1 MITNKNIY
9 SIRKHKLGVASF
21 LLGTLFVVGHAN
33 NAEASEVSA
42 TTQEH
47 NVETEQTKTEGELTT
62 EVAQQAVSESAPIA
76 ENMQKT
82 TSVASENAKE
92 VTASD
97 STQEVTKTEAK
108 DTATMKDSEIAQPV
122 SEVNKPVTQ
131 TAPVQAPTTATEH
144 KSPRQAQELTAPMD
158 TKVINVENGTD
169 VTSKVKV
176 ETSSITGHQNND
188 KTYRQSNTVNPH
200 KAERVTLNY
209 DWSFENGI
217 KAGDYFDF
225 QLSDNVDTNGIS
237 TVKKV
242 PNIVDT
248 QNNDTVIAYGE
259 VKDKNRIR
267 YRFTD
272 YVSDK
277 ENVVGK
283 LSLNLFINPAKV
295 QNRGNIN
302 VSSTLG
308 SIKTEETFNIEY
320 IDGVKNNEGVTLNG
334 RLDDL
339 SKADQ
344 SFTHYTTFK
353 PSQNELTN
361 VSLKGTVTTGAIEN
375 GIAGEVKIYEFI
387 GSGELPESVYA
398 NVNDTSH
405 FNDITSNLSNSI
417 KSTSTGYEITFDM
430 KNKKPYVIVY
440 KGHYNKDASD
450 FDFTTNAIGHQNL
463 NRSPYNHYWSYNHYF
478 NLTWK
483 NGVAFYSNNASGEG
497 NDKPVPPTYG
507 FSELVDTT
515 QNTAPATMTFQT
527 TGVLEEIEDSVVLNT
542 LSQSGEDR
550 GENTSPIIETTED
563 SQPVEFEEETN
574 HGIQDVTLHAD
585 AVDFEE
591 ETNHGEQDT
600 VHHSDVVE
608 YDEDTTT
615 GMLTGAISDHTTEE
629 DTMEYTTDGLL
640 IEFDDEM
647 NPNVSGQYDDITT
660 DTIEE
665 SSHIDTFTELESEF
679 GQHDGIVTFEEDTIV
694 EKPKTE
700 KGNRVPLVIDL
711 STPKH
716 NHQFN
721 IQPTDPNI
729 DTSATYRI
737 GDFVW
742 RDEDHNGVQN
752 DGEHGLEGV
761 LVTLKT
767 ADGVVLNTTTSD
779 ANGHYQ
785 FTNVQKGKYIVEFTT
800 PEGYEATSKHTTANT
815 EKDSDGLIANID
827 VTQDDMSID
836 AGFFPLE
843 NWNPQPKDETY
854 TIGDFVWRDEDHNGV
869 QNDGEHG
876 LEGVL
881 VTLKTADG
889 VVLNTTTSDANGHYQ
904 FTNVQ
909 KGKYIVEFTT
919 PEGYE
924 ATSKHTTAN
933 TEKDSDGLIA
943 NIDVTQDDMSI
954 DAGFFPLENWNPQPK
969 DETYTIGDFVWR
981 DEDHNGVQN
990 DGEHG
995 LEGVLV
1001 TLKTADGVV
1010 LNTTTSDANG
1020 HYQFTNVQKG
1030 KYIVEF
1036 TTPEGYE
1043 ATSKHTTAN
1052 TEKDSDGLIANI
1064 DVTQDD
1070 MSIDAGFFPLEN
1082 WNPQPKD
1089 ETYTIGDF
1097 VWRDE
1102 GHNGVQN
1109 DGEHGLEGVLVTLK
1123 TADGVVLNTTTSD
1136 ANGHYQF
1143 TNVQKGKY
1151 IVEFTT
1157 PEGYEPTS
1165 KHTTANTEKDSDGLI
1180 ANIDVTQ
1187 DDMSIDA
1194 GFFPLENW
1202 NPQPEPKNPDDK
1214 EKPAPEQP
1222 DVPQPEPKNPDDKEK
1237 PAPEQPD
1244 VPQPEPKNPDDRE
1257 KPAPEQPDVP
1267 QPEPKN
1273 PDDKEKPAPEQPD
1286 APQPKPMLPG
1296 EKVKPKPTHPGEA
1309 MQTTPQDKSTS
1320 QTDEALPQTGES
1332 SSQSSALIFGGLLS
1346 LLGLGLLRRSSKQNR
1361 SSMK

>member
-33 NAEASEVSA
+33 NAEASEVST
-42 TTQEH
+42 TTQEQ
-47 NVETEQTKTEGELTT
+47 NAEKEQAKTERELTT
-62 EVAQQAVSESAPIA
+62 EAAQQAVSESASIA
-76 ENMQKT
+76 ENMQET
-82 TSVASENAKE
+82 TSVASENAKA

-131 TAPVQAPTTATEH
+131 TAPVQTPTTATEH
-144 KSPRQAQELTAPMD
+144 KSPRQVQEVTSPVD

-209 DWSFENGI
+209 EWSFENGI

-237 TVKKV
+237 TIKKV
-242 PNIVDT
+242 PHIMDS
-248 QNNDTVIAYGE
+248 QNSEQIIAYGE
-259 VKDKNRIR
+259 INENNRVR
-267 YRFTD
+267 YRFMD
-272 YVSDK
+272 YVNQK
-277 ENVVGK
+277 ENLKGK
-283 LSLNLFINPAKV
+283 LSLNLFIKPDKV
-295 QNRGNIN
+295 QDEGKIT
-302 VSSTLG
+302 VTSQLG
-308 SIKTEETFNIEY
+308 KEMTSQEFDIKY
-320 IDGVKNNEGVTLNG
+320 IDGVKSPSGITLNG
-334 RLDDL
+334 RLDEL

-344 SFTHYTTFK
+344 SFTHYAIFK
-353 PSQNELTN
+353 PKHNNLTN
-361 VSLKGTVTTGAIEN
+361 VTLRGTVSNNAQQNEKN
-375 GIAGEVKIYEFI
+375 GQVNVYEYI
-387 GSGELPESVYA
+387 GQGELPQSAYA
-398 NVNDTSH
+398 NVNDTKQ
-405 FNDITSNLSNSI
+405 FNDITKSMKSI
-417 KSTSTGYEITFDM
+417 KNNSNGYEITFDM
-430 KNKKPYVIVY
+430 NKDNHPYIIVY
-440 KGHYNKDASD
+440 QGHFNNNAKD
-450 FDFTTNAIGHQNL
+450 FDFSTNATGYQNL
-463 NRSPYNHYWSYNHYF
+463 NQSEYSYYWPYNYSF
-478 NLTWK
+478 NLTWD

-507 FSELVDTT
+507 YSPTVNTIQDTH
-515 QNTAPATMTFQT
+515 ADYPVMTFQQPGT
-527 TGVLEEIEDSVVLNT
+527 LEETEDSMPITT
-542 LSQSGEDR
+542 LTESGEDR

-629 DTMEYTTDGLL
+629 GTMEYTTDGLL

-737 GDFVW
+737 GNFVW

-843 NWNPQPKDETY
+843 NWNAQPKDETY

-954 DAGFFPLENWNPQPK
+954 DAGFFPLENWN
-969 DETYTIGDFVWR
+969 
-981 DEDHNGVQN
+981 
-990 DGEHG
+990 
-995 LEGVLV
+995 
-1001 TLKTADGVV
+1001 A
-1010 LNTTTSDANG
+1010 
-1020 HYQFTNVQKG
+1020 
-1030 KYIVEF
+1030 
-1036 TTPEGYE
+1036 
-1043 ATSKHTTAN
+1043 
-1052 TEKDSDGLIANI
+1052 
-1064 DVTQDD
+1064 
-1070 MSIDAGFFPLEN
+1070 
-1082 WNPQPKD
+1082 
-1089 ETYTIGDF
+1089 
-1097 VWRDE
+1097 
-1102 GHNGVQN
+1102 
-1109 DGEHGLEGVLVTLK
+1109 
-1123 TADGVVLNTTTSD
+1123 
-1136 ANGHYQF
+1136 
-1143 TNVQKGKY
+1143 
-1151 IVEFTT
+1151 
-1157 PEGYEPTS
+1157 
-1165 KHTTANTEKDSDGLI
+1165 
-1180 ANIDVTQ
+1180 
-1187 DDMSIDA
+1187 
-1194 GFFPLENW
+1194 
-1202 NPQPEPKNPDDK
+1202 QPEPKNPDDK
-1214 EKPAPEQP
+1214 EKPGPEQP
-1222 DVPQPEPKNPDDKEK
+1222 DVPQPEPKNPDDREKPGPEQPDVPQPEPKNPDDREK

-1320 QTDEALPQTGES
+1320 QTDEALPKTGES

-1361 SSMK
+1361 SSME

>member
-131 TAPVQAPTTATEH
+131 TAAPVAEPSTANKQT
-144 KSPRQAQELTAPMD
+144 SPRQVQELTAPMD

-176 ETSSITGHQNND
+176 EKSSITGHQNKD
-188 KTYRQSNTVNPH
+188 KTYHQSNTVNPH

-237 TVKKV
+237 TIKKV
-242 PNIVDT
+242 PHIMDS
-248 QNNDTVIAYGE
+248 QNSEQIIAYGE
-259 VKDKNRIR
+259 INENNRVR
-267 YRFTD
+267 YRFMD
-272 YVSDK
+272 YVNQK
-277 ENVVGK
+277 ENLKGK
-283 LSLNLFINPAKV
+283 LSLNLFIKPDKV
-295 QNRGNIN
+295 QDEGKIT
-302 VSSTLG
+302 VTSQLG
-308 SIKTEETFNIEY
+308 KEMTSQEFDIKY
-320 IDGVKNNEGVTLNG
+320 IDGVKSPSGITLNG
-334 RLDDL
+334 RLDEL

-344 SFTHYTTFK
+344 SFTHYSIFK
-353 PSQNELTN
+353 PKHNNLTN
-361 VSLKGTVTTGAIEN
+361 VTLRGTVSNNAQQNEKN
-375 GIAGEVKIYEFI
+375 GQVNVYEYI
-387 GSGELPESVYA
+387 GQGELPQSAYA
-398 NVNDTSH
+398 NVNDTKQ
-405 FNDITSNLSNSI
+405 FNDITKSMKSI
-417 KSTSTGYEITFDM
+417 KNNSNGYEITFDM
-430 KNKKPYVIVY
+430 NKDNHPYIIVY
-440 KGHYNKDASD
+440 QGHFNNNAKD
-450 FDFTTNAIGHQNL
+450 FDFSTNATGYQNL
-463 NRSPYNHYWSYNHYF
+463 NQSEYSYYWPYNYSF
-478 NLTWK
+478 NLTWD

-507 FSELVDTT
+507 YSPTVNTIQDTH
-515 QNTAPATMTFQT
+515 ADYPVMTFQQPGT
-527 TGVLEEIEDSVVLNT
+527 LEETEDSLPITT
-542 LSQSGEDR
+542 LTESGEDR

-629 DTMEYTTDGLL
+629 GTMEYTTDGLL

-737 GDFVW
+737 GNFVW

-843 NWNPQPKDETY
+843 NWNPQPEPKNPDDRE
-854 TIGDFVWRDEDHNGV
+854 
-869 QNDGEHG
+869 
-876 LEGVL
+876 
-881 VTLKTADG
+881 KPA
-889 VVLNTTTSDANGHYQ
+889 
-904 FTNVQ
+904 
-909 KGKYIVEFTT
+909 
-919 PEGYE
+919 PEQP
-924 ATSKHTTAN
+924 
-933 TEKDSDGLIA
+933 
-943 NIDVTQDDMSI
+943 DV
-954 DAGFFPLENWNPQPK
+954 
-969 DETYTIGDFVWR
+969 
-981 DEDHNGVQN
+981 
-990 DGEHG
+990 
-995 LEGVLV
+995 
-1001 TLKTADGVV
+1001 
-1010 LNTTTSDANG
+1010 
-1020 HYQFTNVQKG
+1020 
-1030 KYIVEF
+1030 
-1036 TTPEGYE
+1036 
-1043 ATSKHTTAN
+1043 
-1052 TEKDSDGLIANI
+1052 
-1064 DVTQDD
+1064 
-1070 MSIDAGFFPLEN
+1070 
-1082 WNPQPKD
+1082 
-1089 ETYTIGDF
+1089 
-1097 VWRDE
+1097 
-1102 GHNGVQN
+1102 
-1109 DGEHGLEGVLVTLK
+1109 
-1123 TADGVVLNTTTSD
+1123 
-1136 ANGHYQF
+1136 
-1143 TNVQKGKY
+1143 
-1151 IVEFTT
+1151 
-1157 PEGYEPTS
+1157 
-1165 KHTTANTEKDSDGLI
+1165 
-1180 ANIDVTQ
+1180 
-1187 DDMSIDA
+1187 
-1194 GFFPLENW
+1194 
-1202 NPQPEPKNPDDK
+1202 PQPEPKNPDDREK
-1214 EKPAPEQP
+1214 PAPEQPDVPQPEPKNPDDREKPAPEQP
-1222 DVPQPEPKNPDDKEK
+1222 DVPQPEPKNPDDK
-1237 PAPEQPD
+1237 
-1244 VPQPEPKNPDDRE
+1244 E

-1320 QTDEALPQTGES
+1320 QTDEALPKTGES

>member
-33 NAEASEVSA
+33 NAEASEVST
-42 TTQEH
+42 TTQEQ
-47 NVETEQTKTEGELTT
+47 NAEKEQTKTEGELTT
-62 EVAQQAVSESAPIA
+62 EAAQQTAVESIPAS
-76 ENMQKT
+76 ENMQERT
-82 TSVASENAKE
+82 LVASENGKE
-92 VTASD
+92 VTTTE
-97 STQEVTKTEAK
+97 STQEVTKTETK
-108 DTATMKDSEIAQPV
+108 DTVTMKATEIVQPV
-122 SEVNKPVTQ
+122 SQIDKSVTQ
-131 TAPVQAPTTATEH
+131 TAAPVAEPSTANKQT
-144 KSPRQAQELTAPMD
+144 SPRQVQELTAPMD

-176 ETSSITGHQNND
+176 EKSSITGHQNKD
-188 KTYRQSNTVNPH
+188 KTYHQSNTVNPH

-209 DWSFENGI
+209 DWSFDKDI
-217 KAGDYFDF
+217 KNDDYFEF

-248 QNNDTVIAYGE
+248 QNNDTVIAFGE
-259 VKDKNRIR
+259 INEQNRVR

-272 YVSDK
+272 YVSKKD
-277 ENVVGK
+277 NVKGN
-283 LSLNLFINPAKV
+283 LSLNLFIDPSKV
-295 QNRGNIN
+295 LNNGNTT
-302 VSSTLG
+302 VSSILNGT
-308 SIKTEETFNIEY
+308 KTESTFNIEY
-320 IDGVKNNEGVTLNG
+320 IDGIHNAAGVTLNG
-334 RLDDL
+334 RLDEL
-339 SKADQ
+339 SKANQ
-344 SFTHYTTFK
+344 TFTHFATFK
-353 PSQNELTN
+353 PKHNKLSSVTIKGKVKNGVLQNSN
-361 VSLKGTVTTGAIEN
+361 N
-375 GIAGEVKIYEFI
+375 GEVKVYEFI
-387 GSGELPESVYA
+387 GNGELPQSVYA
-398 NVNDTSH
+398 NVNDTNQ
-405 FNDITSNLSNSI
+405 FKDITTSMNSKKSNG
-417 KSTSTGYEITFDM
+417 TGYEITFDM
-430 KNKKPYVIVY
+430 MNDKPYVILY
-440 KGHYNKDASD
+440 KGYFDSNSKD
-450 FDFTTNAIGHQNL
+450 FDFTTNATGYQNL
-463 NRSPYNHYWSYNHYF
+463 NQSSYYYWPYNHYF
-478 NLTWK
+478 NLTWD

-550 GENTSPIIETTED
+550 SENTSPIIETTED

-1043 ATSKHTTAN
+1043 
-1052 TEKDSDGLIANI
+1052 
-1064 DVTQDD
+1064 
-1070 MSIDAGFFPLEN
+1070 
-1082 WNPQPKD
+1082 
-1089 ETYTIGDF
+1089 
-1097 VWRDE
+1097 
-1102 GHNGVQN
+1102 
-1109 DGEHGLEGVLVTLK
+1109 
-1123 TADGVVLNTTTSD
+1123 
-1136 ANGHYQF
+1136 
-1143 TNVQKGKY
+1143 
-1151 IVEFTT
+1151 
-1157 PEGYEPTS
+1157 PTS

-1214 EKPAPEQP
+1214 EKPAPDQP
-1222 DVPQPEPKNPDDKEK
+1222 DVPQPEPKNPDDREK

-1286 APQPKPMLPG
+1286 VPQPKPMLPG

-1320 QTDEALPQTGES
+1320 QTDEVLPKTGES

-1346 LLGLGLLRRSSKQNR
+1346 LLGLGLLRRSSK
-1361 SSMK
+1361 

>member
-33 NAEASEVSA
+33 NAEASEMST
-42 TTQEH
+42 TTQEQ
-47 NVETEQTKTEGELTT
+47 NAEKEQTKTEGELTT
-62 EVAQQAVSESAPIA
+62 EAAQQTAVESIPAS
-76 ENMQKT
+76 ENMQERT
-82 TSVASENAKE
+82 LVASENGKE
-92 VTASD
+92 VTTTE
-97 STQEVTKTEAK
+97 STQEVTKTETK
-108 DTATMKDSEIAQPV
+108 DTVTMKATEIVQPV
-122 SEVNKPVTQ
+122 SQIDKSVTQ
-131 TAPVQAPTTATEH
+131 TAAPVAEPSTANKQT
-144 KSPRQAQELTAPMD
+144 SPRQVQELTAPMD

-176 ETSSITGHQNND
+176 EKSSITGHQNKD
-188 KTYRQSNTVNPH
+188 KTYHQSNTVNPH

-237 TVKKV
+237 TIKKV
-242 PNIVDT
+242 PHIMDS
-248 QNNDTVIAYGE
+248 QNSEQIIAYGE
-259 VKDKNRIR
+259 INENNRVR
-267 YRFTD
+267 YRFMD
-272 YVSDK
+272 YVNQK
-277 ENVVGK
+277 ENLKGK
-283 LSLNLFINPAKV
+283 LSLNLFIKPDKV
-295 QNRGNIN
+295 QDEGKIT
-302 VSSTLG
+302 VTSQLG
-308 SIKTEETFNIEY
+308 KEMTSQEFDIKY
-320 IDGVKNNEGVTLNG
+320 IDGVKSPSGITLNG
-334 RLDDL
+334 RLDEL

-344 SFTHYTTFK
+344 SFTHYAIFK
-353 PSQNELTN
+353 PKHNNLTN
-361 VSLKGTVTTGAIEN
+361 VTLRGTVSNNAQQNEKN
-375 GIAGEVKIYEFI
+375 GQVNVYEYI
-387 GSGELPESVYA
+387 GQGELPQSAYA
-398 NVNDTSH
+398 NVKDTNQ
-405 FNDITSNLSNSI
+405 FRDITNSLRP
-417 KSTSTGYEITFDM
+417 TTVNSTGYQITFDHI
-430 KNKKPYVIVY
+430 NKKPYVIVY
-440 KGHYNKDASD
+440 KGHYKNEAKDLE
-450 FDFTTNAIGHQNL
+450 FTTNATDYHSSNL
-463 NRSPYNHYWSYNHYF
+463 YSYNYWPYYGSF

-483 NGVAFYSNNASGEG
+483 NGVAFYSNKANGEG

-615 GMLTGAISDHTTEE
+615 GILTGAISDHTTEE

-737 GDFVW
+737 GNFVW

-1082 WNPQPKD
+1082 WNPQP
-1089 ETYTIGDF
+1089 
-1097 VWRDE
+1097 
-1102 GHNGVQN
+1102 
-1109 DGEHGLEGVLVTLK
+1109 
-1123 TADGVVLNTTTSD
+1123 
-1136 ANGHYQF
+1136 
-1143 TNVQKGKY
+1143 
-1151 IVEFTT
+1151 
-1157 PEGYEPTS
+1157 
-1165 KHTTANTEKDSDGLI
+1165 
-1180 ANIDVTQ
+1180 
-1187 DDMSIDA
+1187 
-1194 GFFPLENW
+1194 
-1202 NPQPEPKNPDDK
+1202 
-1214 EKPAPEQP
+1214 
-1222 DVPQPEPKNPDDKEK
+1222 EPKNPDDKEK

-1267 QPEPKN
+1267 QP
-1273 PDDKEKPAPEQPD
+1273 
-1286 APQPKPMLPG
+1286 KPMLPG

-1320 QTDEALPQTGES
+1320 QTDEALPKTGES

>member
-33 NAEASEVSA
+33 NAEASEVST
-42 TTQEH
+42 TTQEQ
-47 NVETEQTKTEGELTT
+47 NAEKEQTKTEGELTT
-62 EVAQQAVSESAPIA
+62 EAAQQTAVESIPAS
-76 ENMQKT
+76 ENMQERT
-82 TSVASENAKE
+82 LVASENGKE
-92 VTASD
+92 VTTTE
-97 STQEVTKTEAK
+97 STQEVTKTETK
-108 DTATMKDSEIAQPV
+108 DIVTMKDSEIAQPV
-122 SEVNKPVTQ
+122 SHLDKPVTQ
-131 TAPVQAPTTATEH
+131 TAPVQTPTTANKQT
-144 KSPRQAQELTAPMD
+144 SPRQAQEDTAPMGM
-158 TKVINVENGTD
+158 KEVNVENGTD

-176 ETSSITGHQNND
+176 ENSSITGHQNND
-188 KTYRQSNTVNPH
+188 RTYRQPDTVNPH

-209 DWSFENGI
+209 DWSFDKDI
-217 KAGDYFDF
+217 KNDDYFEF

-248 QNNDTVIAYGE
+248 QNNDTVIAFGE
-259 VKDKNRIR
+259 INEQNRVR

-272 YVSDK
+272 YVNQK
-277 ENVVGK
+277 ENLKGK
-283 LSLNLFINPAKV
+283 LALNLFIKPDKV
-295 QNRGNIN
+295 QTAGNIT
-302 VSSTLG
+302 VSSKLG
-308 SIKTEETFNIEY
+308 NQVTSQNFNIQY
-320 IDGVKNNEGVTLNG
+320 IDGVKNRSGVTLNG
-334 RLDDL
+334 RIDTL
-339 SKADQ
+339 SKTDQ
-344 SFTHYTTFK
+344 TFTHFATFK
-353 PSQNELTN
+353 PNNNALTSVTITGKVKNGALQNG
-361 VSLKGTVTTGAIEN
+361 K
-375 GIAGEVKIYEFI
+375 AGEVKVYEFI
-387 GSGELPESVYA
+387 GSGELPQSVYA
-398 NVNDTSH
+398 NVNDTKQ
-405 FNDITSNLSNSI
+405 FNDITNSMKSI
-417 KSTSTGYEITFDM
+417 KNNSNGYEITFDM
-430 KNKKPYVIVY
+430 NKDNHPYIIVY
-440 KGHYNKDASD
+440 QGHFNNNAKD
-450 FDFTTNAIGHQNL
+450 FDFSTNATGYQNL
-463 NRSPYNHYWSYNHYF
+463 NQSEYSYYWPYNYSF
-478 NLTWK
+478 NLTWD

-507 FSELVDTT
+507 YSPTVNTIQDTH
-515 QNTAPATMTFQT
+515 ADYPVMTFQQPGT
-527 TGVLEEIEDSVVLNT
+527 LEETEDSMPITT
-542 LSQSGEDR
+542 LTESGEDR
-550 GENTSPIIETTED
+550 SENTSPIIETTED

-591 ETNHGEQDT
+591 ETNHGDQDT

-615 GMLTGAISDHTTEE
+615 GMLTGAISNHTTEE

-640 IEFDDEM
+640 IEFYDEM

-843 NWNPQPKDETY
+843 NWNPQP
-854 TIGDFVWRDEDHNGV
+854 
-869 QNDGEHG
+869 
-876 LEGVL
+876 
-881 VTLKTADG
+881 
-889 VVLNTTTSDANGHYQ
+889 
-904 FTNVQ
+904 
-909 KGKYIVEFTT
+909 
-919 PEGYE
+919 
-924 ATSKHTTAN
+924 
-933 TEKDSDGLIA
+933 
-943 NIDVTQDDMSI
+943 
-954 DAGFFPLENWNPQPK
+954 
-969 DETYTIGDFVWR
+969 
-981 DEDHNGVQN
+981 
-990 DGEHG
+990 
-995 LEGVLV
+995 
-1001 TLKTADGVV
+1001 
-1010 LNTTTSDANG
+1010 
-1020 HYQFTNVQKG
+1020 
-1030 KYIVEF
+1030 
-1036 TTPEGYE
+1036 
-1043 ATSKHTTAN
+1043 
-1052 TEKDSDGLIANI
+1052 
-1064 DVTQDD
+1064 
-1070 MSIDAGFFPLEN
+1070 
-1082 WNPQPKD
+1082 
-1089 ETYTIGDF
+1089 
-1097 VWRDE
+1097 
-1102 GHNGVQN
+1102 
-1109 DGEHGLEGVLVTLK
+1109 
-1123 TADGVVLNTTTSD
+1123 
-1136 ANGHYQF
+1136 
-1143 TNVQKGKY
+1143 
-1151 IVEFTT
+1151 
-1157 PEGYEPTS
+1157 
-1165 KHTTANTEKDSDGLI
+1165 
-1180 ANIDVTQ
+1180 
-1187 DDMSIDA
+1187 
-1194 GFFPLENW
+1194 
-1202 NPQPEPKNPDDK
+1202 
-1214 EKPAPEQP
+1214 
-1222 DVPQPEPKNPDDKEK
+1222 EPKNPDDKEK

-1273 PDDKEKPAPEQPD
+1273 PDDREKPAPEQPD
-1286 APQPKPMLPG
+1286 VPQPEPKNPDDREKPAPEQPDVPQPKPMLPG

>member
-33 NAEASEVSA
+33 NAEASEVST
-42 TTQEH
+42 TTQEQ
-47 NVETEQTKTEGELTT
+47 NAEKEQAKTEGELTT
-62 EVAQQAVSESAPIA
+62 EAAQQTAVESIPAS
-76 ENMQKT
+76 ENMQERT
-82 TSVASENAKE
+82 LVASENGKE
-92 VTASD
+92 VTTTE
-97 STQEVTKTEAK
+97 STQEVTKTETK
-108 DTATMKDSEIAQPV
+108 DTVTMKATEIVQPV
-122 SEVNKPVTQ
+122 SQIDKSVTQ
-131 TAPVQAPTTATEH
+131 TAAPVAEPSTANKQT
-144 KSPRQAQELTAPMD
+144 SPRQVQELTAPMD

-176 ETSSITGHQNND
+176 EKSSITGHQNKD
-188 KTYRQSNTVNPH
+188 KTYHQSNTVNPH

-209 DWSFENGI
+209 EWTFDKDI
-217 KAGDYFDF
+217 KNDDYFEF

-248 QNNDTVIAYGE
+248 QNNDTVIAFGE
-259 VKDKNRIR
+259 INEQNRVR

-272 YVSDK
+272 YVSKKD
-277 ENVVGK
+277 NVKGN
-283 LSLNLFINPAKV
+283 LSLNLFIDPSKV
-295 QNRGNIN
+295 LNNGNTT
-302 VSSTLG
+302 VSSILNGT
-308 SIKTEETFNIEY
+308 KTESTFNIEY
-320 IDGVKNNEGVTLNG
+320 IDGIHNAAGVTLNG
-334 RLDDL
+334 RLDEL
-339 SKADQ
+339 SKANQ
-344 SFTHYTTFK
+344 TFTHFATFK
-353 PSQNELTN
+353 PKHNKLSSVTIKGKVKNGVLQNSN
-361 VSLKGTVTTGAIEN
+361 N
-375 GIAGEVKIYEFI
+375 GEVKVYEFI
-387 GSGELPESVYA
+387 GNGELPQSVYA
-398 NVNDTSH
+398 NVNDTNQ
-405 FNDITSNLSNSI
+405 FKDITTSMNSKKSNG
-417 KSTSTGYEITFDM
+417 TGYEITFDTM
-430 KNKKPYVIVY
+430 NDKPYVILY
-440 KGHYNKDASD
+440 KGYFDSNSKD
-450 FDFTTNAIGHQNL
+450 FDFTTNATGYQNL
-463 NRSPYNHYWSYNHYF
+463 NQSSYYYWPYNHYF
-478 NLTWK
+478 NLTWD

-550 GENTSPIIETTED
+550 SENTSPIIETTED

-615 GMLTGAISDHTTEE
+615 GMLTGAISDHTIEE

-721 IQPTDPNI
+721 IQPTDPNN

-752 DGEHGLEGV
+752 DGEHGLESV

-767 ADGVVLNTTTSD
+767 ADGVILNTTTSD

-954 DAGFFPLENWNPQPK
+954 DAGFFPLENWNPQP
-969 DETYTIGDFVWR
+969 
-981 DEDHNGVQN
+981 
-990 DGEHG
+990 
-995 LEGVLV
+995 
-1001 TLKTADGVV
+1001 
-1010 LNTTTSDANG
+1010 
-1020 HYQFTNVQKG
+1020 
-1030 KYIVEF
+1030 
-1036 TTPEGYE
+1036 
-1043 ATSKHTTAN
+1043 
-1052 TEKDSDGLIANI
+1052 
-1064 DVTQDD
+1064 
-1070 MSIDAGFFPLEN
+1070 
-1082 WNPQPKD
+1082 
-1089 ETYTIGDF
+1089 
-1097 VWRDE
+1097 
-1102 GHNGVQN
+1102 
-1109 DGEHGLEGVLVTLK
+1109 
-1123 TADGVVLNTTTSD
+1123 
-1136 ANGHYQF
+1136 
-1143 TNVQKGKY
+1143 
-1151 IVEFTT
+1151 
-1157 PEGYEPTS
+1157 
-1165 KHTTANTEKDSDGLI
+1165 
-1180 ANIDVTQ
+1180 
-1187 DDMSIDA
+1187 
-1194 GFFPLENW
+1194 
-1202 NPQPEPKNPDDK
+1202 
-1214 EKPAPEQP
+1214 
-1222 DVPQPEPKNPDDKEK
+1222 EPKNPDDKEK

-1286 APQPKPMLPG
+1286 VPQPEPKNPDDKEKPAPEQPDVPQPKPMLPG

-1320 QTDEALPQTGES
+1320 QTDEVLPKTGES

>member
-33 NAEASEVSA
+33 NAEASEVST
-42 TTQEH
+42 TTQEQ
-47 NVETEQTKTEGELTT
+47 NAEKEQAKIEGELTT
-62 EVAQQAVSESAPIA
+62 EAAQQTAVESIPAS
-76 ENMQKT
+76 ENMQERT
-82 TSVASENAKE
+82 LVASENGKE
-92 VTASD
+92 VTTTE
-97 STQEVTKTEAK
+97 STQEVTKTETK
-108 DTATMKDSEIAQPV
+108 DTVTMKATEIVQPV
-122 SEVNKPVTQ
+122 SQIDKSVTQ
-131 TAPVQAPTTATEH
+131 TAAPVAEPSTANKQT
-144 KSPRQAQELTAPMD
+144 SPRQVQELTAPMD

-176 ETSSITGHQNND
+176 EKSSITGHQNKD
-188 KTYRQSNTVNPH
+188 KTYHQSNTVNPH

-209 DWSFENGI
+209 EWTFDKDI
-217 KAGDYFDF
+217 KNDDYFEF

-248 QNNDTVIAYGE
+248 QNNDTVIAFGE
-259 VKDKNRIR
+259 INEQNRVR

-272 YVSDK
+272 YVSKKD
-277 ENVVGK
+277 NVKSK
-283 LSLNLFINPAKV
+283 LALNLFIKPDKV
-295 QNRGNIN
+295 QTAGNIT
-302 VSSTLG
+302 VSSKLG
-308 SIKTEETFNIEY
+308 NQVTSQNFNIQY
-320 IDGVKNNEGVTLNG
+320 IDGVKNRAGVTLNG
-334 RLDDL
+334 RIDTL
-339 SKADQ
+339 SKTDQ
-344 SFTHYTTFK
+344 TFTHFATFK
-353 PSQNELTN
+353 PNNNALTSVTITGKVKNGALQNG
-361 VSLKGTVTTGAIEN
+361 K
-375 GIAGEVKIYEFI
+375 AGEVKVYEFI
-387 GSGELPESVYA
+387 GSGELPQSVYA
-398 NVNDTSH
+398 NVNDTKQ
-405 FNDITSNLSNSI
+405 FNDITKSMKSI
-417 KSTSTGYEITFDM
+417 KNNSNGYEITFDM
-430 KNKKPYVIVY
+430 NKDNHPYIIVY
-440 KGHYNKDASD
+440 QGHFNNNAKD
-450 FDFTTNAIGHQNL
+450 FDFSTNATGYQNL
-463 NRSPYNHYWSYNHYF
+463 NQSEYSYYWPYNYSF
-478 NLTWK
+478 NLTWD

-507 FSELVDTT
+507 YSPTVNTIQDTH
-515 QNTAPATMTFQT
+515 ADYPVMTFQQPGT
-527 TGVLEEIEDSVVLNT
+527 LEETEDSMPITT
-542 LSQSGEDR
+542 LTESGEDR
-550 GENTSPIIETTED
+550 SENTSPIIETTED

-629 DTMEYTTDGLL
+629 DTMEYKTDGLL

-843 NWNPQPKDETY
+843 NWNAQPKDETY

-1001 TLKTADGVV
+1001 TLKTADGIV

-1082 WNPQPKD
+1082 WNPQPEPKNPD
-1089 ETYTIGDF
+1089 DRE
-1097 VWRDE
+1097 
-1102 GHNGVQN
+1102 
-1109 DGEHGLEGVLVTLK
+1109 K
-1123 TADGVVLNTTTSD
+1123 PA
-1136 ANGHYQF
+1136 
-1143 TNVQKGKY
+1143 
-1151 IVEFTT
+1151 
-1157 PEGYEPTS
+1157 PEQP
-1165 KHTTANTEKDSDGLI
+1165 
-1180 ANIDVTQ
+1180 DV
-1187 DDMSIDA
+1187 
-1194 GFFPLENW
+1194 
-1202 NPQPEPKNPDDK
+1202 PQPEPKNPDDK

-1244 VPQPEPKNPDDRE
+1244 VPQPEPKNPDDKE
-1257 KPAPEQPDVP
+1257 KPAPEQPDV
-1267 QPEPKN
+1267 
-1273 PDDKEKPAPEQPD
+1273 
-1286 APQPKPMLPG
+1286 PQPKPMLPG

-1320 QTDEALPQTGES
+1320 QTDEALPKTGES

-1361 SSMK
+1361 SSIK

>member
-42 TTQEH
+42 TTQEQ
-47 NVETEQTKTEGELTT
+47 NVETEQAKTERELTT

-76 ENMQKT
+76 ETMQET
-82 TSVASENAKE
+82 TSVASENAKA

-131 TAPVQAPTTATEH
+131 TAPVQTPTTATEH
-144 KSPRQAQELTAPMD
+144 KSPRQVQEVTAPMD

-176 ETSSITGHQNND
+176 EKSSITGHQNKD
-188 KTYRQSNTVNPH
+188 KTYHQSNTVNPH

-209 DWSFENGI
+209 EWTFDKDI
-217 KAGDYFDF
+217 KNDDYFEF

-248 QNNDTVIAYGE
+248 QNNDTVIAFGE
-259 VKDKNRIR
+259 INEQNRVR

-272 YVSDK
+272 YVSKKD
-277 ENVVGK
+277 NVKGN
-283 LSLNLFINPAKV
+283 LSLNLFIDPSKV
-295 QNRGNIN
+295 LNNGNTT
-302 VSSTLG
+302 VSSILNGT
-308 SIKTEETFNIEY
+308 KTESTFNIEY
-320 IDGVKNNEGVTLNG
+320 IDGIHNAAGVTLNG
-334 RLDDL
+334 RLDEL
-339 SKADQ
+339 SKANQ
-344 SFTHYTTFK
+344 TFTHFATFK
-353 PSQNELTN
+353 PKHNKLSSVTIKGKVKNGVLQNSN
-361 VSLKGTVTTGAIEN
+361 N
-375 GIAGEVKIYEFI
+375 GEVKVYEFI
-387 GSGELPESVYA
+387 GNGELPQSVYA
-398 NVNDTSH
+398 NVNDTNQ
-405 FNDITSNLSNSI
+405 FKDITTSMNSKKSNG
-417 KSTSTGYEITFDM
+417 TGYEITFDTM
-430 KNKKPYVIVY
+430 NDKPYVILY
-440 KGHYNKDASD
+440 KGYFDSNSKD

-550 GENTSPIIETTED
+550 GENTSQIIETTED

-843 NWNPQPKDETY
+843 NWN
-854 TIGDFVWRDEDHNGV
+854 
-869 QNDGEHG
+869 
-876 LEGVL
+876 
-881 VTLKTADG
+881 
-889 VVLNTTTSDANGHYQ
+889 
-904 FTNVQ
+904 
-909 KGKYIVEFTT
+909 
-919 PEGYE
+919 
-924 ATSKHTTAN
+924 
-933 TEKDSDGLIA
+933 
-943 NIDVTQDDMSI
+943 
-954 DAGFFPLENWNPQPK
+954 
-969 DETYTIGDFVWR
+969 
-981 DEDHNGVQN
+981 
-990 DGEHG
+990 
-995 LEGVLV
+995 
-1001 TLKTADGVV
+1001 
-1010 LNTTTSDANG
+1010 
-1020 HYQFTNVQKG
+1020 
-1030 KYIVEF
+1030 
-1036 TTPEGYE
+1036 
-1043 ATSKHTTAN
+1043 
-1052 TEKDSDGLIANI
+1052 
-1064 DVTQDD
+1064 
-1070 MSIDAGFFPLEN
+1070 
-1082 WNPQPKD
+1082 
-1089 ETYTIGDF
+1089 
-1097 VWRDE
+1097 
-1102 GHNGVQN
+1102 
-1109 DGEHGLEGVLVTLK
+1109 
-1123 TADGVVLNTTTSD
+1123 
-1136 ANGHYQF
+1136 
-1143 TNVQKGKY
+1143 
-1151 IVEFTT
+1151 
-1157 PEGYEPTS
+1157 
-1165 KHTTANTEKDSDGLI
+1165 
-1180 ANIDVTQ
+1180 
-1187 DDMSIDA
+1187 
-1194 GFFPLENW
+1194 
-1202 NPQPEPKNPDDK
+1202 
-1214 EKPAPEQP
+1214 
-1222 DVPQPEPKNPDDKEK
+1222 
-1237 PAPEQPD
+1237 
-1244 VPQPEPKNPDDRE
+1244 
-1257 KPAPEQPDVP
+1257 
-1267 QPEPKN
+1267 
-1273 PDDKEKPAPEQPD
+1273 
-1286 APQPKPMLPG
+1286 
-1296 EKVKPKPTHPGEA
+1296 
-1309 MQTTPQDKSTS
+1309 
-1320 QTDEALPQTGES
+1320 
-1332 SSQSSALIFGGLLS
+1332 
-1346 LLGLGLLRRSSKQNR
+1346 
-1361 SSMK
+1361 

>member
-33 NAEASEVSA
+33 NAEASEVST
-42 TTQEH
+42 TTQEQ
-47 NVETEQTKTEGELTT
+47 NAEKEQTKTEGELTT
-62 EVAQQAVSESAPIA
+62 EAAQQTAVESIPAS
-76 ENMQKT
+76 ENMQERT
-82 TSVASENAKE
+82 LVASENGKE
-92 VTASD
+92 VTTTE
-97 STQEVTKTEAK
+97 STQEVTKTETK
-108 DTATMKDSEIAQPV
+108 DIVTMKATEIVQPV

-131 TAPVQAPTTATEH
+131 TAPVQTPTTATEH
-144 KSPRQAQELTAPMD
+144 KSPRQVQEVTAPMD

-176 ETSSITGHQNND
+176 EKSSITGHQNKD
-188 KTYRQSNTVNPH
+188 KTYHQSNTVNPH

-209 DWSFENGI
+209 EWTFDKDI
-217 KAGDYFDF
+217 KNDDYFEF

-248 QNNDTVIAYGE
+248 QNNDTVIAFGE
-259 VKDKNRIR
+259 INEQNRVR

-272 YVSDK
+272 YVSKKD
-277 ENVVGK
+277 NVKGN
-283 LSLNLFINPAKV
+283 LSLNLFIDPSKV
-295 QNRGNIN
+295 LNNGNTT
-302 VSSTLG
+302 VSSILNGT
-308 SIKTEETFNIEY
+308 KTESTFNIEY
-320 IDGVKNNEGVTLNG
+320 IDGIHNAAGVTLNG
-334 RLDDL
+334 RLDEL
-339 SKADQ
+339 SKANQ
-344 SFTHYTTFK
+344 TFTHFATFK
-353 PSQNELTN
+353 PKHNKLSSVTIKGKVKNGVLQNSN
-361 VSLKGTVTTGAIEN
+361 N
-375 GIAGEVKIYEFI
+375 GEVKVYEFI
-387 GSGELPESVYA
+387 GNGELPQSVYA
-398 NVNDTSH
+398 NVNDTNQ
-405 FNDITSNLSNSI
+405 FKDITTSMNSKKSNG
-417 KSTSTGYEITFDM
+417 TGYEITFDM
-430 KNKKPYVIVY
+430 MNDKPYVILY
-440 KGHYNKDASD
+440 KGYFDSNSKD
-450 FDFTTNAIGHQNL
+450 FDFTTNATGYQIL
-463 NRSPYNHYWSYNHYF
+463 NQSSYYYWPYNHYF
-478 NLTWK
+478 NLTWD

-497 NDKPVPPTYG
+497 NDKPVPSTYG

-550 GENTSPIIETTED
+550 SENTSPIIETTED

-615 GMLTGAISDHTTEE
+615 GMLTGAISDHTTKE
-629 DTMEYTTDGLL
+629 DTMEYTTDSLL

-737 GDFVW
+737 GNFVW

-954 DAGFFPLENWNPQPK
+954 DAGFFPLENWNAQPK

-1082 WNPQPKD
+1082 WNPQP
-1089 ETYTIGDF
+1089 
-1097 VWRDE
+1097 
-1102 GHNGVQN
+1102 
-1109 DGEHGLEGVLVTLK
+1109 
-1123 TADGVVLNTTTSD
+1123 
-1136 ANGHYQF
+1136 
-1143 TNVQKGKY
+1143 
-1151 IVEFTT
+1151 
-1157 PEGYEPTS
+1157 
-1165 KHTTANTEKDSDGLI
+1165 
-1180 ANIDVTQ
+1180 
-1187 DDMSIDA
+1187 
-1194 GFFPLENW
+1194 
-1202 NPQPEPKNPDDK
+1202 EPKNPDDK

-1222 DVPQPEPKNPDDKEK
+1222 DVPQPEPKNPDDREKPGPEQPDVPQPEPKNPDDREK

-1286 APQPKPMLPG
+1286 VPQPEPKNPDDKEKPAPEQPDVPQPKPMLPG

-1309 MQTTPQDKSTS
+1309 IQTTPQDKSTS

>member
-33 NAEASEVSA
+33 NAEASEVST
-42 TTQEH
+42 TTQEQ
-47 NVETEQTKTEGELTT
+47 NAEKEQTKTEGELTT
-62 EVAQQAVSESAPIA
+62 EVAQQAVSESAPTA
-76 ENMQKT
+76 ENMQET

-131 TAPVQAPTTATEH
+131 TAPVQTPTTATEH
-144 KSPRQAQELTAPMD
+144 KSPRQVQEVTSPED

-248 QNNDTVIAYGE
+248 QNNDTVIAFGE
-259 VKDKNRIR
+259 INEQNRVR

-272 YVSDK
+272 YVNQK
-277 ENVVGK
+277 ENLKGK
-283 LSLNLFINPAKV
+283 LALNLFIKPDKV
-295 QNRGNIN
+295 QTAGNIT
-302 VSSTLG
+302 VSSKLG
-308 SIKTEETFNIEY
+308 NQVTSQNFNIQY
-320 IDGVKNNEGVTLNG
+320 IDGVKNRAGVTLNG
-334 RLDDL
+334 RIDTL
-339 SKADQ
+339 SKTDQ
-344 SFTHYTTFK
+344 TFTHFATFK
-353 PSQNELTN
+353 PNNNALTSVTITGKVKNGALQNG
-361 VSLKGTVTTGAIEN
+361 K
-375 GIAGEVKIYEFI
+375 AGEVKVYEFI
-387 GSGELPESVYA
+387 GSGELPQSVYA
-398 NVNDTSH
+398 NVNDTKQ
-405 FNDITSNLSNSI
+405 FNDITNSMKSI
-417 KSTSTGYEITFDM
+417 KNYSNGYEITFDM
-430 KNKKPYVIVY
+430 NKDNHPYIIVY
-440 KGHYNKDASD
+440 QGHFNNNAKD
-450 FDFTTNAIGHQNL
+450 FDFSTNATGYQNL
-463 NRSPYNHYWSYNHYF
+463 NQSEYSYYWPYNYSF
-478 NLTWK
+478 NLTWD

-507 FSELVDTT
+507 YSPTVNTIQDTH
-515 QNTAPATMTFQT
+515 ADYPVMTFQQPGT
-527 TGVLEEIEDSVVLNT
+527 LEETEDSMPITT
-542 LSQSGEDR
+542 LTESGEDR
-550 GENTSPIIETTED
+550 SENTSPIIETTED

-615 GMLTGAISDHTTEE
+615 GMLTGAISDHTTKE
-629 DTMEYTTDGLL
+629 DTMEYTTDSLL

-737 GDFVW
+737 GNFVW

-785 FTNVQKGKYIVEFTT
+785 FTNVKKGKYIVEFTT

-827 VTQDDMSID
+827 VTQNDMSID

-1082 WNPQPKD
+1082 WNPQP
-1089 ETYTIGDF
+1089 
-1097 VWRDE
+1097 
-1102 GHNGVQN
+1102 
-1109 DGEHGLEGVLVTLK
+1109 
-1123 TADGVVLNTTTSD
+1123 
-1136 ANGHYQF
+1136 
-1143 TNVQKGKY
+1143 
-1151 IVEFTT
+1151 
-1157 PEGYEPTS
+1157 
-1165 KHTTANTEKDSDGLI
+1165 
-1180 ANIDVTQ
+1180 
-1187 DDMSIDA
+1187 
-1194 GFFPLENW
+1194 
-1202 NPQPEPKNPDDK
+1202 EPKNPDDK

-1244 VPQPEPKNPDDRE
+1244 VPQPEPKNPDDKE
-1257 KPAPEQPDVP
+1257 KPAPEQPDV
-1267 QPEPKN
+1267 
-1273 PDDKEKPAPEQPD
+1273 
-1286 APQPKPMLPG
+1286 PQPKPMLPG

-1320 QTDEALPQTGES
+1320 QTDEALPKTGES

>member
-131 TAPVQAPTTATEH
+131 TAAPVAEPSTANKQT
-144 KSPRQAQELTAPMD
+144 SPRQVQELTAPMD

-176 ETSSITGHQNND
+176 EKSSITGHQNKD
-188 KTYRQSNTVNPH
+188 KTYHQSNTVNPH

-237 TVKKV
+237 TIKKV
-242 PNIVDT
+242 PHIMDS
-248 QNNDTVIAYGE
+248 QNSEQIIAYGE
-259 VKDKNRIR
+259 INENNRVR
-267 YRFTD
+267 YRFMD
-272 YVSDK
+272 YVNQK
-277 ENVVGK
+277 ENLKGK
-283 LSLNLFINPAKV
+283 LSLNLFIKPDKV
-295 QNRGNIN
+295 QDEGKIT
-302 VSSTLG
+302 VTSQLG
-308 SIKTEETFNIEY
+308 KEMTSQEFDIKY
-320 IDGVKNNEGVTLNG
+320 IDGVKSPSGITLNG
-334 RLDDL
+334 RLDEL

-344 SFTHYTTFK
+344 SFTHYSIFK
-353 PSQNELTN
+353 PKHNNLTN
-361 VSLKGTVTTGAIEN
+361 VTLRGTVSNNAQQNEKN
-375 GIAGEVKIYEFI
+375 GQVNVYEYI
-387 GSGELPESVYA
+387 GQGELPQSAYA
-398 NVNDTSH
+398 NVNDTKQ
-405 FNDITSNLSNSI
+405 FNDITKSMKSI
-417 KSTSTGYEITFDM
+417 KNNSNGYEITFDM
-430 KNKKPYVIVY
+430 NKDNHPYIIVY
-440 KGHYNKDASD
+440 QGHFNNNAKD
-450 FDFTTNAIGHQNL
+450 FDFSTNATGYQNL
-463 NRSPYNHYWSYNHYF
+463 NQSEYSYYWPYNYSF
-478 NLTWK
+478 NLTWD

-507 FSELVDTT
+507 YSPTVNTIQDTH
-515 QNTAPATMTFQT
+515 ADYPVMTFQQPGT
-527 TGVLEEIEDSVVLNT
+527 LEETEDSMPITT
-542 LSQSGEDR
+542 LTESGEDR

-629 DTMEYTTDGLL
+629 GTMEYTTDGLL

-737 GDFVW
+737 GNFVW

-843 NWNPQPKDETY
+843 NWNPQP
-854 TIGDFVWRDEDHNGV
+854 
-869 QNDGEHG
+869 
-876 LEGVL
+876 
-881 VTLKTADG
+881 
-889 VVLNTTTSDANGHYQ
+889 
-904 FTNVQ
+904 
-909 KGKYIVEFTT
+909 
-919 PEGYE
+919 
-924 ATSKHTTAN
+924 
-933 TEKDSDGLIA
+933 
-943 NIDVTQDDMSI
+943 
-954 DAGFFPLENWNPQPK
+954 
-969 DETYTIGDFVWR
+969 
-981 DEDHNGVQN
+981 
-990 DGEHG
+990 
-995 LEGVLV
+995 
-1001 TLKTADGVV
+1001 
-1010 LNTTTSDANG
+1010 
-1020 HYQFTNVQKG
+1020 
-1030 KYIVEF
+1030 
-1036 TTPEGYE
+1036 
-1043 ATSKHTTAN
+1043 
-1052 TEKDSDGLIANI
+1052 
-1064 DVTQDD
+1064 
-1070 MSIDAGFFPLEN
+1070 
-1082 WNPQPKD
+1082 
-1089 ETYTIGDF
+1089 
-1097 VWRDE
+1097 
-1102 GHNGVQN
+1102 
-1109 DGEHGLEGVLVTLK
+1109 
-1123 TADGVVLNTTTSD
+1123 
-1136 ANGHYQF
+1136 
-1143 TNVQKGKY
+1143 
-1151 IVEFTT
+1151 
-1157 PEGYEPTS
+1157 
-1165 KHTTANTEKDSDGLI
+1165 
-1180 ANIDVTQ
+1180 
-1187 DDMSIDA
+1187 
-1194 GFFPLENW
+1194 
-1202 NPQPEPKNPDDK
+1202 EPKNPDDR

-1222 DVPQPEPKNPDDKEK
+1222 DVPQPEPKNPDDK
-1237 PAPEQPD
+1237 
-1244 VPQPEPKNPDDRE
+1244 E

-1320 QTDEALPQTGES
+1320 QTDEALPKTGES

>member
-33 NAEASEVSA
+33 NAEASEVST
-42 TTQEH
+42 TTQEQ
-47 NVETEQTKTEGELTT
+47 NAEKEQTKTEGELTT
-62 EVAQQAVSESAPIA
+62 EAAQQTAVESIPAS
-76 ENMQKT
+76 ENMQERT
-82 TSVASENAKE
+82 LVASENGKE
-92 VTASD
+92 VTTTE
-97 STQEVTKTEAK
+97 STQEVTKTETK
-108 DTATMKDSEIAQPV
+108 DTVTMKATEIVQPV
-122 SEVNKPVTQ
+122 SQIDKSVTQ
-131 TAPVQAPTTATEH
+131 TAAPVAEPSTANKQT
-144 KSPRQAQELTAPMD
+144 SPRQVQELTAPMD

-176 ETSSITGHQNND
+176 EKSSITGHQNKD
-188 KTYRQSNTVNPH
+188 KTYHQSNTVNPH

-209 DWSFENGI
+209 EWTFDKDI
-217 KAGDYFDF
+217 KNDDYFEF

-248 QNNDTVIAYGE
+248 QNNDTVIAFGE
-259 VKDKNRIR
+259 INEQNRVR

-272 YVSDK
+272 YVSKKD
-277 ENVVGK
+277 NVKGN
-283 LSLNLFINPAKV
+283 LSLNLFIDPSKV
-295 QNRGNIN
+295 LNNGNTT
-302 VSSTLG
+302 VSLILNGT
-308 SIKTEETFNIEY
+308 KTESTFNIEY
-320 IDGVKNNEGVTLNG
+320 IDGIHNAAGVTLNG
-334 RLDDL
+334 RLDEL
-339 SKADQ
+339 SKANQ
-344 SFTHYTTFK
+344 TFTHFATFK
-353 PSQNELTN
+353 PKHNKLSSVTIKGKVKNGVLQNSN
-361 VSLKGTVTTGAIEN
+361 N
-375 GIAGEVKIYEFI
+375 GEVKVYEFI
-387 GSGELPESVYA
+387 GNGELPQSVYA
-398 NVNDTSH
+398 NVNDTNQ
-405 FNDITSNLSNSI
+405 FKDITTSMNSKKSNG
-417 KSTSTGYEITFDM
+417 TGYEITFDM
-430 KNKKPYVIVY
+430 MNDKPYVILY
-440 KGHYNKDASD
+440 KGYFDSNSKD
-450 FDFTTNAIGHQNL
+450 FDFTTNATGYQNL
-463 NRSPYNHYWSYNHYF
+463 NQSSYYYWPYNHYF
-478 NLTWK
+478 NLTWD

-550 GENTSPIIETTED
+550 SENTSPIIETTED

-1043 ATSKHTTAN
+1043 
-1052 TEKDSDGLIANI
+1052 
-1064 DVTQDD
+1064 
-1070 MSIDAGFFPLEN
+1070 
-1082 WNPQPKD
+1082 
-1089 ETYTIGDF
+1089 
-1097 VWRDE
+1097 
-1102 GHNGVQN
+1102 
-1109 DGEHGLEGVLVTLK
+1109 
-1123 TADGVVLNTTTSD
+1123 
-1136 ANGHYQF
+1136 
-1143 TNVQKGKY
+1143 
-1151 IVEFTT
+1151 
-1157 PEGYEPTS
+1157 PTS

-1214 EKPAPEQP
+1214 EKPAPDQP
-1222 DVPQPEPKNPDDKEK
+1222 DVPQPEPKNPDDREK

-1286 APQPKPMLPG
+1286 VPQPKPMLPG

-1320 QTDEALPQTGES
+1320 QTDEVLPKTGES

>member
-33 NAEASEVSA
+33 NAEASEVST
-42 TTQEH
+42 TTQEQ
-47 NVETEQTKTEGELTT
+47 NAEKEQTKTEGELTT
-62 EVAQQAVSESAPIA
+62 EVAQQAVSESAPTA
-76 ENMQKT
+76 ENMQET

-131 TAPVQAPTTATEH
+131 TAPVQTPTTATEH
-144 KSPRQAQELTAPMD
+144 KSPRQVQEVTSPED

-225 QLSDNVDTNGIS
+225 QLSDNLDTNGIS

-248 QNNDTVIAYGE
+248 QNNDTVIAFGE
-259 VKDKNRIR
+259 INEQNRVR

-272 YVSDK
+272 YVSKKD
-277 ENVVGK
+277 NVKGN
-283 LSLNLFINPAKV
+283 LSLNLFIDPSKV
-295 QNRGNIN
+295 LNNGNTT
-302 VSSTLG
+302 VSSILNGT
-308 SIKTEETFNIEY
+308 KTESTFNIEY
-320 IDGVKNNEGVTLNG
+320 IDGIHNAAGVTLNG
-334 RLDDL
+334 RLDEL
-339 SKADQ
+339 SKANQ
-344 SFTHYTTFK
+344 TFTHFATFK
-353 PSQNELTN
+353 PKHNKLSSVTIKGKVKNGVLQNSN
-361 VSLKGTVTTGAIEN
+361 N
-375 GIAGEVKIYEFI
+375 GEVKVYEFI
-387 GSGELPESVYA
+387 GNGELPQSVYA
-398 NVNDTSH
+398 NVNDTNQ
-405 FNDITSNLSNSI
+405 FKDITTSMNSKKSNG
-417 KSTSTGYEITFDM
+417 TGYEITFDTM
-430 KNKKPYVIVY
+430 NDKPYVILY
-440 KGHYNKDASD
+440 KGYFDSNSKD
-450 FDFTTNAIGHQNL
+450 FDFTTNATGYQNL
-463 NRSPYNHYWSYNHYF
+463 NQSSYYYWPYNHYF
-478 NLTWK
+478 NLTWD

-1030 KYIVEF
+1030 KYIV
-1036 TTPEGYE
+1036 
-1043 ATSKHTTAN
+1043 K
-1052 TEKDSDGLIANI
+1052 
-1064 DVTQDD
+1064 
-1070 MSIDAGFFPLEN
+1070 
-1082 WNPQPKD
+1082 
-1089 ETYTIGDF
+1089 
-1097 VWRDE
+1097 
-1102 GHNGVQN
+1102 
-1109 DGEHGLEGVLVTLK
+1109 
-1123 TADGVVLNTTTSD
+1123 
-1136 ANGHYQF
+1136 
-1143 TNVQKGKY
+1143 
-1151 IVEFTT
+1151 FTT

-1222 DVPQPEPKNPDDKEK
+1222 DVPQPEPKNPDDREK

-1257 KPAPEQPDVP
+1257 KPAPEQPDV
-1267 QPEPKN
+1267 
-1273 PDDKEKPAPEQPD
+1273 
-1286 APQPKPMLPG
+1286 PQPKPMLPG

-1320 QTDEALPQTGES
+1320 QTDEVLPKTGES

>member
-33 NAEASEVSA
+33 NAEASEVST
-42 TTQEH
+42 TTQEQ
-47 NVETEQTKTEGELTT
+47 NAEKEQTKTEGELTT
-62 EVAQQAVSESAPIA
+62 EVAQQAVSESAPTA
-76 ENMQKT
+76 ENMQET

-131 TAPVQAPTTATEH
+131 TAPVQTPTTATEH
-144 KSPRQAQELTAPMD
+144 KSPRQVQEVTSPED

-248 QNNDTVIAYGE
+248 QNNDTVIAFGE
-259 VKDKNRIR
+259 INEQNRVR

-272 YVSDK
+272 YVNQK
-277 ENVVGK
+277 ENLKGK
-283 LSLNLFINPAKV
+283 LALNLFIKPDKV
-295 QNRGNIN
+295 QTAGNIT
-302 VSSTLG
+302 VSSKLG
-308 SIKTEETFNIEY
+308 NQVTSQNFNIQY
-320 IDGVKNNEGVTLNG
+320 IDGVKNRAGVTLNG
-334 RLDDL
+334 RIDTL
-339 SKADQ
+339 SKTDQ
-344 SFTHYTTFK
+344 TFTHFATFK
-353 PSQNELTN
+353 PNNNALTSVTITGKVKNGALQNG
-361 VSLKGTVTTGAIEN
+361 K
-375 GIAGEVKIYEFI
+375 AGEVKVYEFI
-387 GSGELPESVYA
+387 GSGELPQSVYA
-398 NVNDTSH
+398 NVNDTKQ
-405 FNDITSNLSNSI
+405 FNDITNSMKSI
-417 KSTSTGYEITFDM
+417 KNYSNGYEITFDM
-430 KNKKPYVIVY
+430 NKDNHPYIIVY
-440 KGHYNKDASD
+440 QGHFNNNAKD
-450 FDFTTNAIGHQNL
+450 FDFSTNATGYQNL
-463 NRSPYNHYWSYNHYF
+463 NQSEYSYYWPYNYSF
-478 NLTWK
+478 NLTWD

-507 FSELVDTT
+507 YSPTVNTIQDTH
-515 QNTAPATMTFQT
+515 ADYPVMTFQQPGT
-527 TGVLEEIEDSVVLNT
+527 LEETEDSMPITT
-542 LSQSGEDR
+542 LTESGEDR
-550 GENTSPIIETTED
+550 SENTSPIIETTED

-615 GMLTGAISDHTTEE
+615 GMLTGAISDHTTKE
-629 DTMEYTTDGLL
+629 DTMEYTTDSLL

-737 GDFVW
+737 GNFVW

-785 FTNVQKGKYIVEFTT
+785 FTNVKKGKYIVEFTT

-827 VTQDDMSID
+827 VTQNDMSID

-1082 WNPQPKD
+1082 WNPQP
-1089 ETYTIGDF
+1089 
-1097 VWRDE
+1097 
-1102 GHNGVQN
+1102 
-1109 DGEHGLEGVLVTLK
+1109 
-1123 TADGVVLNTTTSD
+1123 
-1136 ANGHYQF
+1136 
-1143 TNVQKGKY
+1143 
-1151 IVEFTT
+1151 
-1157 PEGYEPTS
+1157 
-1165 KHTTANTEKDSDGLI
+1165 
-1180 ANIDVTQ
+1180 
-1187 DDMSIDA
+1187 
-1194 GFFPLENW
+1194 
-1202 NPQPEPKNPDDK
+1202 EPKNPDDK

-1222 DVPQPEPKNPDDKEK
+1222 DVPQPEPKNPDDREKPAPEQPDVPQPEPKNPDDREK

-1286 APQPKPMLPG
+1286 VPQPEPKNPDDKEKPAPEQPDVPQPKPMLPG

-1320 QTDEALPQTGES
+1320 QTDEALPKTGES

>member
-33 NAEASEVSA
+33 NAEASEVST
-42 TTQEH
+42 TTQEQ
-47 NVETEQTKTEGELTT
+47 NAEKEQTKTEGELTT
-62 EVAQQAVSESAPIA
+62 EAAQQTAVESIPAS
-76 ENMQKT
+76 ENMQERT
-82 TSVASENAKE
+82 LVASENGKE
-92 VTASD
+92 VTTTE
-97 STQEVTKTEAK
+97 STQEVTKTETK
-108 DTATMKDSEIAQPV
+108 DTVTMKDSEIAQPV
-122 SEVNKPVTQ
+122 SHLDKPVTQ
-131 TAPVQAPTTATEH
+131 TAPVQTPTTATEQ
-144 KSPRQAQELTAPMD
+144 KSTRQAQEDTAPMD

-188 KTYRQSNTVNPH
+188 KTYRQPDTVNPH

-209 DWSFENGI
+209 DWSFDKDI
-217 KAGDYFDF
+217 KNDDYFEF

-248 QNNDTVIAYGE
+248 QNNDTVIAFGE
-259 VKDKNRIR
+259 INEQNRVR

-272 YVSDK
+272 YVNQK
-277 ENVVGK
+277 ENLKGK
-283 LSLNLFINPAKV
+283 LALNLFIKPDKV
-295 QNRGNIN
+295 QTAGNIT
-302 VSSTLG
+302 VSSKLG
-308 SIKTEETFNIEY
+308 NQVTSQNFNIQY
-320 IDGVKNNEGVTLNG
+320 IDGVKNRAGVTLNG
-334 RLDDL
+334 RIDTL
-339 SKADQ
+339 SKTDQ
-344 SFTHYTTFK
+344 TFTHFATFK
-353 PSQNELTN
+353 PNNNALTSVTITGKVKNGALQNG
-361 VSLKGTVTTGAIEN
+361 K
-375 GIAGEVKIYEFI
+375 AGEVKVYEFI
-387 GSGELPESVYA
+387 GSGELPQSVYA
-398 NVNDTSH
+398 NVNDTKQ
-405 FNDITSNLSNSI
+405 FNDITKSMKSI
-417 KSTSTGYEITFDM
+417 KNNSNGYEITFDM
-430 KNKKPYVIVY
+430 NKDNHPYIIVY
-440 KGHYNKDASD
+440 QGHFNNNAKD
-450 FDFTTNAIGHQNL
+450 FDFSTNATGYQNL
-463 NRSPYNHYWSYNHYF
+463 NQSGYSYYWPYNYSF
-478 NLTWK
+478 NLTWD

-507 FSELVDTT
+507 YSPTVNTIQDTH
-515 QNTAPATMTFQT
+515 ADYPVMTFQQPGT
-527 TGVLEEIEDSVVLNT
+527 LEETEDSMPITT
-542 LSQSGEDR
+542 LTESGEDR

-647 NPNVSGQYDDITT
+647 NPNVSGQYDAITT

-737 GDFVW
+737 GNFVW

-954 DAGFFPLENWNPQPK
+954 DAGFFPLENWNPQP
-969 DETYTIGDFVWR
+969 
-981 DEDHNGVQN
+981 
-990 DGEHG
+990 
-995 LEGVLV
+995 
-1001 TLKTADGVV
+1001 
-1010 LNTTTSDANG
+1010 
-1020 HYQFTNVQKG
+1020 
-1030 KYIVEF
+1030 
-1036 TTPEGYE
+1036 
-1043 ATSKHTTAN
+1043 
-1052 TEKDSDGLIANI
+1052 
-1064 DVTQDD
+1064 
-1070 MSIDAGFFPLEN
+1070 
-1082 WNPQPKD
+1082 
-1089 ETYTIGDF
+1089 
-1097 VWRDE
+1097 
-1102 GHNGVQN
+1102 
-1109 DGEHGLEGVLVTLK
+1109 
-1123 TADGVVLNTTTSD
+1123 
-1136 ANGHYQF
+1136 
-1143 TNVQKGKY
+1143 
-1151 IVEFTT
+1151 
-1157 PEGYEPTS
+1157 
-1165 KHTTANTEKDSDGLI
+1165 
-1180 ANIDVTQ
+1180 
-1187 DDMSIDA
+1187 
-1194 GFFPLENW
+1194 
-1202 NPQPEPKNPDDK
+1202 
-1214 EKPAPEQP
+1214 
-1222 DVPQPEPKNPDDKEK
+1222 EPKNPDDKEK

-1286 APQPKPMLPG
+1286 VPQPKPMLPG

-1320 QTDEALPQTGES
+1320 QTDEALPKTGES

>member
-33 NAEASEVSA
+33 NAEASEVST
-42 TTQEH
+42 TTQEQ
-47 NVETEQTKTEGELTT
+47 NAEKEQTKTEGELTT
-62 EVAQQAVSESAPIA
+62 EAAQQTAVESIPAS
-76 ENMQKT
+76 ENMQERT
-82 TSVASENAKE
+82 LVASENGKE
-92 VTASD
+92 VTTTE
-97 STQEVTKTEAK
+97 STQEVTKTETK
-108 DTATMKDSEIAQPV
+108 DIVTMKDSEIAQPV

-176 ETSSITGHQNND
+176 ETSSITSHQNND

-1082 WNPQPKD
+1082 WNPQP
-1089 ETYTIGDF
+1089 
-1097 VWRDE
+1097 
-1102 GHNGVQN
+1102 
-1109 DGEHGLEGVLVTLK
+1109 
-1123 TADGVVLNTTTSD
+1123 
-1136 ANGHYQF
+1136 
-1143 TNVQKGKY
+1143 
-1151 IVEFTT
+1151 
-1157 PEGYEPTS
+1157 
-1165 KHTTANTEKDSDGLI
+1165 
-1180 ANIDVTQ
+1180 
-1187 DDMSIDA
+1187 
-1194 GFFPLENW
+1194 
-1202 NPQPEPKNPDDK
+1202 EPKNPDDK
-1214 EKPAPEQP
+1214 EKPGPEQP
-1222 DVPQPEPKNPDDKEK
+1222 DVPQPEPKNPDDREK

-1273 PDDKEKPAPEQPD
+1273 PDDKEKPAPEQTD
-1286 APQPKPMLPG
+1286 VPQPKPMLPG

-1320 QTDEALPQTGES
+1320 QTDEALPKTGES

>member
-33 NAEASEVSA
+33 NAEASEVST
-42 TTQEH
+42 TTQEQ
-47 NVETEQTKTEGELTT
+47 NAEKEQTKTEGELTT
-62 EVAQQAVSESAPIA
+62 EVAQQAVSESAPTA
-76 ENMQKT
+76 ENMQET

-92 VTASD
+92 VTTTE

-108 DTATMKDSEIAQPV
+108 DTATMKDSEIVQPV
-122 SEVNKPVTQ
+122 SQIDKSVTQ
-131 TAPVQAPTTATEH
+131 TAAPVAEPSTANKQT
-144 KSPRQAQELTAPMD
+144 SPRQVQELTAPMD

-176 ETSSITGHQNND
+176 EKSSITGHQNND
-188 KTYRQSNTVNPH
+188 KTYHQSNTVNPH

-209 DWSFENGI
+209 DWSFENSI
-217 KAGDYFDF
+217 KEGDYFDF

-237 TVKKV
+237 TTKKV
-242 PNIVDT
+242 PNILDVQDS
-248 QNNDTVIAYGE
+248 DKVIAYGE

-463 NRSPYNHYWSYNHYF
+463 NSSPYNYYWSYNHYF

-483 NGVAFYSNNASGEG
+483 NGVAFYSNKANGEG

-507 FSELVDTT
+507 YSPTVNTIQDTH
-515 QNTAPATMTFQT
+515 ADYPVMTFQQPGT
-527 TGVLEEIEDSVVLNT
+527 LEETEDSMPITT
-542 LSQSGEDR
+542 LTESGEDR
-550 GENTSPIIETTED
+550 GENTSSIIETTED

-1082 WNPQPKD
+1082 WNPQP
-1089 ETYTIGDF
+1089 
-1097 VWRDE
+1097 
-1102 GHNGVQN
+1102 
-1109 DGEHGLEGVLVTLK
+1109 
-1123 TADGVVLNTTTSD
+1123 
-1136 ANGHYQF
+1136 
-1143 TNVQKGKY
+1143 
-1151 IVEFTT
+1151 
-1157 PEGYEPTS
+1157 
-1165 KHTTANTEKDSDGLI
+1165 
-1180 ANIDVTQ
+1180 
-1187 DDMSIDA
+1187 
-1194 GFFPLENW
+1194 
-1202 NPQPEPKNPDDK
+1202 
-1214 EKPAPEQP
+1214 
-1222 DVPQPEPKNPDDKEK
+1222 EPKNPDDKEK

-1273 PDDKEKPAPEQPD
+1273 PDDREKPAPEQPD
-1286 APQPKPMLPG
+1286 VPQPEPKNPDDKEKPGPEQPDVPQPKPMLPG

-1320 QTDEALPQTGES
+1320 QTDEALPKTGES

>member
-131 TAPVQAPTTATEH
+131 TAAPVAEPSTANKQT
-144 KSPRQAQELTAPMD
+144 SPRQVQELTAPMD

-176 ETSSITGHQNND
+176 EKSSITGHQNKD
-188 KTYRQSNTVNPH
+188 KTYHQSNTVNPH

-237 TVKKV
+237 TIKKV
-242 PNIVDT
+242 PHIMDS
-248 QNNDTVIAYGE
+248 QNSEQIIAYGE
-259 VKDKNRIR
+259 INENNRVR
-267 YRFTD
+267 YRFMD
-272 YVSDK
+272 YVNQK
-277 ENVVGK
+277 ENLKGK
-283 LSLNLFINPAKV
+283 LSLNLFIKPDKV
-295 QNRGNIN
+295 QDEGKIT
-302 VSSTLG
+302 VTSQLG
-308 SIKTEETFNIEY
+308 KEMTSQEFDIKY
-320 IDGVKNNEGVTLNG
+320 IDGVKSPSGITLNG
-334 RLDDL
+334 RLDEL

-344 SFTHYTTFK
+344 SFTHYAIFK
-353 PSQNELTN
+353 PKHNNLTN
-361 VSLKGTVTTGAIEN
+361 VTLRGTVSNNAQQNEKN
-375 GIAGEVKIYEFI
+375 GQVNVYEYI
-387 GSGELPESVYA
+387 GQGELPQSAYA
-398 NVNDTSH
+398 NVKDTNQ
-405 FNDITSNLSNSI
+405 FRDITNSLRP
-417 KSTSTGYEITFDM
+417 TTVNSTGYQITFDHI
-430 KNKKPYVIVY
+430 NKKPYVIVY
-440 KGHYNKDASD
+440 KGHYKNEAKDLE
-450 FDFTTNAIGHQNL
+450 FTTNATDYHSSNL
-463 NRSPYNHYWSYNHYF
+463 YSYNYWPYYGSF

-924 ATSKHTTAN
+924 
-933 TEKDSDGLIA
+933 
-943 NIDVTQDDMSI
+943 
-954 DAGFFPLENWNPQPK
+954 
-969 DETYTIGDFVWR
+969 
-981 DEDHNGVQN
+981 
-990 DGEHG
+990 
-995 LEGVLV
+995 
-1001 TLKTADGVV
+1001 
-1010 LNTTTSDANG
+1010 
-1020 HYQFTNVQKG
+1020 
-1030 KYIVEF
+1030 
-1036 TTPEGYE
+1036 
-1043 ATSKHTTAN
+1043 
-1052 TEKDSDGLIANI
+1052 
-1064 DVTQDD
+1064 
-1070 MSIDAGFFPLEN
+1070 
-1082 WNPQPKD
+1082 
-1089 ETYTIGDF
+1089 
-1097 VWRDE
+1097 
-1102 GHNGVQN
+1102 
-1109 DGEHGLEGVLVTLK
+1109 
-1123 TADGVVLNTTTSD
+1123 
-1136 ANGHYQF
+1136 
-1143 TNVQKGKY
+1143 
-1151 IVEFTT
+1151 
-1157 PEGYEPTS
+1157 PTS

-1222 DVPQPEPKNPDDKEK
+1222 DVPQPEPKNPDDREK

-1286 APQPKPMLPG
+1286 VPQPKPMLPG

-1320 QTDEALPQTGES
+1320 QTDEVLPKTGES

>member
-33 NAEASEVSA
+33 NAEASEVST
-42 TTQEH
+42 TTQKQ
-47 NVETEQTKTEGELTT
+47 NVEKEQAKTEGELTT
-62 EVAQQAVSESAPIA
+62 EVAQQAVSESAPIV
-76 ENMQKT
+76 ENMQET
-82 TSVASENAKE
+82 TSVASENAKAI
-92 VTASD
+92 TAPD

-131 TAPVQAPTTATEH
+131 TAPVQTPTTATEH
-144 KSPRQAQELTAPMD
+144 KSPRQVQEVTSPVD

-209 DWSFENGI
+209 EWTFDKDI
-217 KAGDYFDF
+217 KNDDYFEF

-248 QNNDTVIAYGE
+248 QNNDTVIAFGE
-259 VKDKNRIR
+259 INEQNRVR

-272 YVSDK
+272 YVSKKD
-277 ENVVGK
+277 NVKGK
-283 LSLNLFINPAKV
+283 LALNLFIKPDKV
-295 QNRGNIN
+295 QTAGNIT

-361 VSLKGTVTTGAIEN
+361 VSLKGTVTTGAMEN

-430 KNKKPYVIVY
+430 KNQKPYVIVY

-542 LSQSGEDR
+542 ISQSGEDR
-550 GENTSPIIETTED
+550 SENTSPIIETTED

-615 GMLTGAISDHTTEE
+615 GMLTGAISDHTTKE
-629 DTMEYTTDGLL
+629 DTMEYTTDSLL

-954 DAGFFPLENWNPQPK
+954 DAGFFPLENWNPQP
-969 DETYTIGDFVWR
+969 
-981 DEDHNGVQN
+981 
-990 DGEHG
+990 
-995 LEGVLV
+995 
-1001 TLKTADGVV
+1001 
-1010 LNTTTSDANG
+1010 
-1020 HYQFTNVQKG
+1020 
-1030 KYIVEF
+1030 
-1036 TTPEGYE
+1036 
-1043 ATSKHTTAN
+1043 
-1052 TEKDSDGLIANI
+1052 
-1064 DVTQDD
+1064 
-1070 MSIDAGFFPLEN
+1070 
-1082 WNPQPKD
+1082 
-1089 ETYTIGDF
+1089 
-1097 VWRDE
+1097 
-1102 GHNGVQN
+1102 
-1109 DGEHGLEGVLVTLK
+1109 
-1123 TADGVVLNTTTSD
+1123 
-1136 ANGHYQF
+1136 
-1143 TNVQKGKY
+1143 
-1151 IVEFTT
+1151 
-1157 PEGYEPTS
+1157 
-1165 KHTTANTEKDSDGLI
+1165 
-1180 ANIDVTQ
+1180 
-1187 DDMSIDA
+1187 
-1194 GFFPLENW
+1194 
-1202 NPQPEPKNPDDK
+1202 EPKNPDDK

-1222 DVPQPEPKNPDDKEK
+1222 DVPQPEPKNPDDREK

-1286 APQPKPMLPG
+1286 VPQPEPKNPDDKEKPAPEQPDVPQPKPMLPG

-1320 QTDEALPQTGES
+1320 QTDEALPKTGES

>member
-33 NAEASEVSA
+33 NAEASEVST
-42 TTQEH
+42 TTQEQ
-47 NVETEQTKTEGELTT
+47 NAEKEQAKTEGELTT
-62 EVAQQAVSESAPIA
+62 EAAQQTAVESIPAS
-76 ENMQKT
+76 ENMQERT
-82 TSVASENAKE
+82 LVASENGKE
-92 VTASD
+92 VTTTE
-97 STQEVTKTEAK
+97 STQEVTKTETK
-108 DTATMKDSEIAQPV
+108 DTVTMKATEIVQPV
-122 SEVNKPVTQ
+122 SQIDKSVTQ
-131 TAPVQAPTTATEH
+131 TAAPVAEPSTANKQT
-144 KSPRQAQELTAPMD
+144 SPQQVQELTAPMD

-176 ETSSITGHQNND
+176 EKSSITGHQNND
-188 KTYRQSNTVNPH
+188 RTYRQPDTVNPH

-209 DWSFENGI
+209 EWTFDKDI
-217 KAGDYFDF
+217 KNDDYFEF

-248 QNNDTVIAYGE
+248 QNNDTVIAFGE
-259 VKDKNRIR
+259 INEQNRVR

-272 YVSDK
+272 YVSKKD
-277 ENVVGK
+277 NVKGN
-283 LSLNLFINPAKV
+283 LSLNLFIDPSKV
-295 QNRGNIN
+295 LNNGNTT
-302 VSSTLG
+302 VSSILNGT
-308 SIKTEETFNIEY
+308 KTESTFNIEY
-320 IDGVKNNEGVTLNG
+320 IDGIHNAAGVTLNG
-334 RLDDL
+334 RLDEL
-339 SKADQ
+339 SKANQ
-344 SFTHYTTFK
+344 TFTHFATFK
-353 PSQNELTN
+353 PKHNKLSSVTIKGKVKNGVLQNSN
-361 VSLKGTVTTGAIEN
+361 N
-375 GIAGEVKIYEFI
+375 GEVKVYEFI
-387 GSGELPESVYA
+387 GNGELPQSVYA
-398 NVNDTSH
+398 NVNDTNQ
-405 FNDITSNLSNSI
+405 FKDITTSMNSKKSNG
-417 KSTSTGYEITFDM
+417 TGYEITFDTM
-430 KNKKPYVIVY
+430 NDKPYVILY
-440 KGHYNKDASD
+440 KGYFDSNSKD
-450 FDFTTNAIGHQNL
+450 FDFTTNATGYQNL
-463 NRSPYNHYWSYNHYF
+463 NQSSYYYWPYNHYF
-478 NLTWK
+478 NLTWD

-737 GDFVW
+737 GNFVW

-954 DAGFFPLENWNPQPK
+954 DAGFFPLENWNAQPKDETYTIGDFVWRDEDHNGVQNDGEHGLEGVLVTLKTADGVVLNTTTSDANGHYQFTNVQKGKYIVEFTTPEGYEATSKHTTANTEKDSDGLIANIDVTQDDMSIDAGFFPLENWNAQPK

-1082 WNPQPKD
+1082 WNPQP
-1089 ETYTIGDF
+1089 
-1097 VWRDE
+1097 
-1102 GHNGVQN
+1102 
-1109 DGEHGLEGVLVTLK
+1109 
-1123 TADGVVLNTTTSD
+1123 
-1136 ANGHYQF
+1136 
-1143 TNVQKGKY
+1143 
-1151 IVEFTT
+1151 
-1157 PEGYEPTS
+1157 
-1165 KHTTANTEKDSDGLI
+1165 
-1180 ANIDVTQ
+1180 
-1187 DDMSIDA
+1187 
-1194 GFFPLENW
+1194 
-1202 NPQPEPKNPDDK
+1202 EPKNPDDK
-1214 EKPAPEQP
+1214 EKPGPEQP
-1222 DVPQPEPKNPDDKEK
+1222 DVPQPEPKNPDDREK

>member
-33 NAEASEVSA
+33 NAEASEVST
-42 TTQEH
+42 TTQEQ
-47 NVETEQTKTEGELTT
+47 NAEKEQTKTEGELTT
-62 EVAQQAVSESAPIA
+62 EAAQQTAVESIPAS
-76 ENMQKT
+76 ENMQERT
-82 TSVASENAKE
+82 LVASENGKE
-92 VTASD
+92 VTTTE
-97 STQEVTKTEAK
+97 STQEVTKTETK
-108 DTATMKDSEIAQPV
+108 DTVTMKDSEIAQPV

-131 TAPVQAPTTATEH
+131 TAPVQTPTTATEH
-144 KSPRQAQELTAPMD
+144 KSPRQVQEVTSPVD

-176 ETSSITGHQNND
+176 ETSSITDHQNND

-209 DWSFENGI
+209 EWTFDKDI
-217 KAGDYFDF
+217 KNDDYFEF

-248 QNNDTVIAYGE
+248 QNNDTVIAFGE
-259 VKDKNRIR
+259 INEQNRVR

-272 YVSDK
+272 YVSKKD
-277 ENVVGK
+277 NVKGN
-283 LSLNLFINPAKV
+283 LSLNLFIDPSKV
-295 QNRGNIN
+295 LNNGNTT
-302 VSSTLG
+302 VSSILNGT
-308 SIKTEETFNIEY
+308 KTESTFNIEY
-320 IDGVKNNEGVTLNG
+320 IDGIHNAAGVTLNG
-334 RLDDL
+334 RLDEL
-339 SKADQ
+339 SKANQ
-344 SFTHYTTFK
+344 TFTHFATFK
-353 PSQNELTN
+353 PKHNKLSSVTIKGKVKNGVLQNSN
-361 VSLKGTVTTGAIEN
+361 N
-375 GIAGEVKIYEFI
+375 GEVKVYEFI
-387 GSGELPESVYA
+387 GNGELPQSVYA
-398 NVNDTSH
+398 NVNDTNQ
-405 FNDITSNLSNSI
+405 FKDITTSMNSKKSNG
-417 KSTSTGYEITFDM
+417 TGYEITFDTM
-430 KNKKPYVIVY
+430 NDKPYVILY
-440 KGHYNKDASD
+440 KGYFDSNSKD
-450 FDFTTNAIGHQNL
+450 FDFTTNATGYQNL
-463 NRSPYNHYWSYNHYF
+463 NQSSYYYWPYNHYF
-478 NLTWK
+478 NLTWD

-615 GMLTGAISDHTTEE
+615 GMLTGAISDHTIEE

-843 NWNPQPKDETY
+843 NWNPQP
-854 TIGDFVWRDEDHNGV
+854 
-869 QNDGEHG
+869 
-876 LEGVL
+876 
-881 VTLKTADG
+881 
-889 VVLNTTTSDANGHYQ
+889 
-904 FTNVQ
+904 
-909 KGKYIVEFTT
+909 
-919 PEGYE
+919 
-924 ATSKHTTAN
+924 
-933 TEKDSDGLIA
+933 
-943 NIDVTQDDMSI
+943 
-954 DAGFFPLENWNPQPK
+954 
-969 DETYTIGDFVWR
+969 
-981 DEDHNGVQN
+981 
-990 DGEHG
+990 
-995 LEGVLV
+995 
-1001 TLKTADGVV
+1001 
-1010 LNTTTSDANG
+1010 
-1020 HYQFTNVQKG
+1020 
-1030 KYIVEF
+1030 
-1036 TTPEGYE
+1036 
-1043 ATSKHTTAN
+1043 
-1052 TEKDSDGLIANI
+1052 
-1064 DVTQDD
+1064 
-1070 MSIDAGFFPLEN
+1070 
-1082 WNPQPKD
+1082 
-1089 ETYTIGDF
+1089 
-1097 VWRDE
+1097 
-1102 GHNGVQN
+1102 
-1109 DGEHGLEGVLVTLK
+1109 
-1123 TADGVVLNTTTSD
+1123 
-1136 ANGHYQF
+1136 
-1143 TNVQKGKY
+1143 
-1151 IVEFTT
+1151 
-1157 PEGYEPTS
+1157 
-1165 KHTTANTEKDSDGLI
+1165 
-1180 ANIDVTQ
+1180 
-1187 DDMSIDA
+1187 
-1194 GFFPLENW
+1194 
-1202 NPQPEPKNPDDK
+1202 EPKNPDDK

-1222 DVPQPEPKNPDDKEK
+1222 DVPQPEPKNPDDREKPAPEQPDVPQPEPKNPDDREK

-1320 QTDEALPQTGES
+1320 QTDEALPKTGES

>member
-33 NAEASEVSA
+33 NAEASEVST
-42 TTQEH
+42 TTQEQ
-47 NVETEQTKTEGELTT
+47 NAEKEQAKTERELTT
-62 EVAQQAVSESAPIA
+62 EAAQQAAVESIPAS
-76 ENMQKT
+76 ENMQERT
-82 TSVASENAKE
+82 LVASENGKE
-92 VTASD
+92 VTTTE
-97 STQEVTKTEAK
+97 STQEVTKTETK
-108 DTATMKDSEIAQPV
+108 DTVTMKATEIVQPV
-122 SEVNKPVTQ
+122 SQIDKSVTQ
-131 TAPVQAPTTATEH
+131 TAAPVAEPSTANKQT
-144 KSPRQAQELTAPMD
+144 SPRQVQELTAPMD

-176 ETSSITGHQNND
+176 EKSSITGHQNKD
-188 KTYRQSNTVNPH
+188 KTYHQSNTVNPH

-209 DWSFENGI
+209 EWTFDKDI
-217 KAGDYFDF
+217 KNDDYFEF

-248 QNNDTVIAYGE
+248 QNNDTVIAFGE
-259 VKDKNRIR
+259 INEQNRVR

-272 YVSDK
+272 YVSKKD
-277 ENVVGK
+277 NVKGN
-283 LSLNLFINPAKV
+283 LSLNLFIDPSKV
-295 QNRGNIN
+295 LNNGNTT
-302 VSSTLG
+302 VSSILNGT
-308 SIKTEETFNIEY
+308 KTESTFNIEY
-320 IDGVKNNEGVTLNG
+320 IDGIHNAAGVTLNG
-334 RLDDL
+334 RLDEL
-339 SKADQ
+339 SKANQ
-344 SFTHYTTFK
+344 TFTHFATFK
-353 PSQNELTN
+353 PKHNKLSSVTIKGKVKNGVLQNSN
-361 VSLKGTVTTGAIEN
+361 N
-375 GIAGEVKIYEFI
+375 GEVKVYEFI
-387 GSGELPESVYA
+387 GNGELPQSVYA
-398 NVNDTSH
+398 NVNDTNQ
-405 FNDITSNLSNSI
+405 FKDITTSMNSKKSNG
-417 KSTSTGYEITFDM
+417 TGYEITFDM
-430 KNKKPYVIVY
+430 MNDKPYVILY
-440 KGHYNKDASD
+440 KGYFDSNSKD
-450 FDFTTNAIGHQNL
+450 FDFTTNATGYQNL
-463 NRSPYNHYWSYNHYF
+463 NQSSYYYWPYNYYF
-478 NLTWK
+478 NLTWD

-542 LSQSGEDR
+542 ISQSGEDR

-954 DAGFFPLENWNPQPK
+954 DAGFFPLKNWNPQPK

-981 DEDHNGVQN
+981 DED
-990 DGEHG
+990 
-995 LEGVLV
+995 
-1001 TLKTADGVV
+1001 
-1010 LNTTTSDANG
+1010 
-1020 HYQFTNVQKG
+1020 
-1030 KYIVEF
+1030 
-1036 TTPEGYE
+1036 
-1043 ATSKHTTAN
+1043 
-1052 TEKDSDGLIANI
+1052 
-1064 DVTQDD
+1064 
-1070 MSIDAGFFPLEN
+1070 
-1082 WNPQPKD
+1082 
-1089 ETYTIGDF
+1089 
-1097 VWRDE
+1097 
-1102 GHNGVQN
+1102 HNGVQN

-1222 DVPQPEPKNPDDKEK
+1222 DVPQPEPKNPDD
-1237 PAPEQPD
+1237 
-1244 VPQPEPKNPDDRE
+1244 RE

-1286 APQPKPMLPG
+1286 VPQPKPMLPG

-1320 QTDEALPQTGES
+1320 QTDEALPKTGES

>member
-33 NAEASEVSA
+33 NAEASEVST
-42 TTQEH
+42 TTQEQ
-47 NVETEQTKTEGELTT
+47 NAEKEQTKTEGELTT
-62 EVAQQAVSESAPIA
+62 EAAQQTAVESILAS
-76 ENMQKT
+76 ENMQERT
-82 TSVASENAKE
+82 LVASENGKE
-92 VTASD
+92 VTTTE
-97 STQEVTKTEAK
+97 STQEVTKTETK
-108 DTATMKDSEIAQPV
+108 DTVTMKATEIVQPV
-122 SEVNKPVTQ
+122 SQIDKSVTQ
-131 TAPVQAPTTATEH
+131 TAAPVAEPSTANKQT
-144 KSPRQAQELTAPMD
+144 SPRQVQELTAPMD

-176 ETSSITGHQNND
+176 EKSSITGHQNKD
-188 KTYRQSNTVNPH
+188 KTYHQSNTVNPH

-237 TVKKV
+237 TIKKV
-242 PNIVDT
+242 PHIMDS
-248 QNNDTVIAYGE
+248 QNSEQIIAYGE
-259 VKDKNRIR
+259 INENNRVR
-267 YRFTD
+267 YRFMD
-272 YVSDK
+272 YVNQK
-277 ENVVGK
+277 ENLKGK
-283 LSLNLFINPAKV
+283 LSLNLFIKPDKV
-295 QNRGNIN
+295 QDEGKIT
-302 VSSTLG
+302 VTSQLG
-308 SIKTEETFNIEY
+308 KEMTSQEFDIKY
-320 IDGVKNNEGVTLNG
+320 IDGVKSPSGITLNG
-334 RLDDL
+334 RLDEL

-344 SFTHYTTFK
+344 SFTHYAIFK
-353 PSQNELTN
+353 PKHNNLTN
-361 VSLKGTVTTGAIEN
+361 VTLRGTVSNNAQQNEKN
-375 GIAGEVKIYEFI
+375 GQVNVYEYI
-387 GSGELPESVYA
+387 GQGELPQSAYA
-398 NVNDTSH
+398 NVKDTNQ
-405 FNDITSNLSNSI
+405 FRDITNSLRP
-417 KSTSTGYEITFDM
+417 TTVNSTGYQITFDHI
-430 KNKKPYVIVY
+430 NKKPYVIVY
-440 KGHYNKDASD
+440 KGHYKNEAKDLE
-450 FDFTTNAIGHQNL
+450 FTTNATDYHSSNL
-463 NRSPYNHYWSYNHYF
+463 YSYNYWPYYGSF

-483 NGVAFYSNNASGEG
+483 NGVAFYSNKANGEG

-615 GMLTGAISDHTTEE
+615 GILTGAISDHTTEE

-737 GDFVW
+737 GNFVW

-1082 WNPQPKD
+1082 WNPQP
-1089 ETYTIGDF
+1089 
-1097 VWRDE
+1097 
-1102 GHNGVQN
+1102 
-1109 DGEHGLEGVLVTLK
+1109 
-1123 TADGVVLNTTTSD
+1123 
-1136 ANGHYQF
+1136 
-1143 TNVQKGKY
+1143 
-1151 IVEFTT
+1151 
-1157 PEGYEPTS
+1157 
-1165 KHTTANTEKDSDGLI
+1165 
-1180 ANIDVTQ
+1180 
-1187 DDMSIDA
+1187 
-1194 GFFPLENW
+1194 
-1202 NPQPEPKNPDDK
+1202 
-1214 EKPAPEQP
+1214 
-1222 DVPQPEPKNPDDKEK
+1222 EPKNPDDKEK

-1286 APQPKPMLPG
+1286 VPQPKPMLPG

-1320 QTDEALPQTGES
+1320 QTDEALPKTGES

>member
-33 NAEASEVSA
+33 NAEASEVST
-42 TTQEH
+42 TTQEQ
-47 NVETEQTKTEGELTT
+47 NAEKEQAKTEGELTT
-62 EVAQQAVSESAPIA
+62 EAAQQTAVESIPAS
-76 ENMQKT
+76 ENMQERT
-82 TSVASENAKE
+82 LVASENGKE
-92 VTASD
+92 VTTTE

-122 SEVNKPVTQ
+122 SQIDKSVTQ
-131 TAPVQAPTTATEH
+131 TAAPVAEPSTANKQT
-144 KSPRQAQELTAPMD
+144 SPRQVQELTAPMD

-176 ETSSITGHQNND
+176 EKSSITGHQNKD
-188 KTYRQSNTVNPH
+188 KTYHQSNTVNPH

-209 DWSFENGI
+209 EWTFDKDI
-217 KAGDYFDF
+217 KNDDYFEF

-248 QNNDTVIAYGE
+248 QNNDTVIAFGE
-259 VKDKNRIR
+259 INEQNRVR

-272 YVSDK
+272 YVSKKD
-277 ENVVGK
+277 NVKGN
-283 LSLNLFINPAKV
+283 LSLNLFIDPSKV
-295 QNRGNIN
+295 LNNGNTT
-302 VSSTLG
+302 VSSILNGT
-308 SIKTEETFNIEY
+308 KTESTFNIEY
-320 IDGVKNNEGVTLNG
+320 IDGIHNAAGVTLNG
-334 RLDDL
+334 RLDEL
-339 SKADQ
+339 SKANQ
-344 SFTHYTTFK
+344 TFTHFATFK
-353 PSQNELTN
+353 PKHNKLSSVTIKGKVKNGVLQNSN
-361 VSLKGTVTTGAIEN
+361 N
-375 GIAGEVKIYEFI
+375 GEVKVYEFI
-387 GSGELPESVYA
+387 GNGELPQSVYA
-398 NVNDTSH
+398 NVNDTNQ
-405 FNDITSNLSNSI
+405 FKDITTSMNSKKSNG
-417 KSTSTGYEITFDM
+417 TGYEITFDM
-430 KNKKPYVIVY
+430 MNDKPYVILY
-440 KGHYNKDASD
+440 KGYFDSNSKD
-450 FDFTTNAIGHQNL
+450 FDFTTNATGYQNL
-463 NRSPYNHYWSYNHYF
+463 NQSSYYYWPYNHYF
-478 NLTWK
+478 NLTWD

-550 GENTSPIIETTED
+550 SENTSPIIETTED

-924 ATSKHTTAN
+924 PTSKHTTAN

-954 DAGFFPLENWNPQPK
+954 DAGFFPLENWNAQPK

-1082 WNPQPKD
+1082 WNPQPEPKNPD
-1089 ETYTIGDF
+1089 DKEKPG
-1097 VWRDE
+1097 
-1102 GHNGVQN
+1102 
-1109 DGEHGLEGVLVTLK
+1109 
-1123 TADGVVLNTTTSD
+1123 
-1136 ANGHYQF
+1136 
-1143 TNVQKGKY
+1143 
-1151 IVEFTT
+1151 
-1157 PEGYEPTS
+1157 PEQP
-1165 KHTTANTEKDSDGLI
+1165 
-1180 ANIDVTQ
+1180 DV
-1187 DDMSIDA
+1187 
-1194 GFFPLENW
+1194 
-1202 NPQPEPKNPDDK
+1202 PQPEPKNPDDREK
-1214 EKPAPEQP
+1214 PGPEQPDVPQPEPKNPDDREKPAPEQPDVPQPEPKNPDDREKPAPEQP
-1222 DVPQPEPKNPDDKEK
+1222 DVPQPEPKNPDDK
-1237 PAPEQPD
+1237 
-1244 VPQPEPKNPDDRE
+1244 E

-1320 QTDEALPQTGES
+1320 QTDEALPKTGES

>member
-33 NAEASEVSA
+33 NAEASEVST
-42 TTQEH
+42 TTQEQ
-47 NVETEQTKTEGELTT
+47 NAEKEQTKTEGELTT
-62 EVAQQAVSESAPIA
+62 EAAQQTAVESIPAS
-76 ENMQKT
+76 ENMQERT
-82 TSVASENAKE
+82 LVASENGKE
-92 VTASD
+92 VTTTE
-97 STQEVTKTEAK
+97 STQEVTKTETK
-108 DTATMKDSEIAQPV
+108 DTVTMKDSEIAQPV
-122 SEVNKPVTQ
+122 SHLDKPVTQ
-131 TAPVQAPTTATEH
+131 TAPVQTPTTATEQ
-144 KSPRQAQELTAPMD
+144 KSTRQAQEDTAPMD

-188 KTYRQSNTVNPH
+188 KTYRQPDTVNPH

-209 DWSFENGI
+209 EWTFDKDI
-217 KAGDYFDF
+217 KNDDYFEF

-248 QNNDTVIAYGE
+248 QNNDTVIAFGE
-259 VKDKNRIR
+259 INEQNRVR

-272 YVSDK
+272 YVSKKD
-277 ENVVGK
+277 NVKGN
-283 LSLNLFINPAKV
+283 LSLNLFIDPSKV
-295 QNRGNIN
+295 LNNGNTT
-302 VSSTLG
+302 VSSILNGT
-308 SIKTEETFNIEY
+308 KTESTFNIEY
-320 IDGVKNNEGVTLNG
+320 IDGIHNAAGVTLNG
-334 RLDDL
+334 RLDEL
-339 SKADQ
+339 SKANQ
-344 SFTHYTTFK
+344 TFTHFATFK
-353 PSQNELTN
+353 PKHNKLSSVTIKGKVKNGVLQNSN
-361 VSLKGTVTTGAIEN
+361 N
-375 GIAGEVKIYEFI
+375 GEVKVYEFI
-387 GSGELPESVYA
+387 GNGELPQSVYA
-398 NVNDTSH
+398 NVNDTNQ
-405 FNDITSNLSNSI
+405 FKDITTSMNSKKSNG
-417 KSTSTGYEITFDM
+417 TGYEITFDM
-430 KNKKPYVIVY
+430 MNDKPYVILY
-440 KGHYNKDASD
+440 KGYFDSNSKD
-450 FDFTTNAIGHQNL
+450 FDFTTNATGYQNL
-463 NRSPYNHYWSYNHYF
+463 NQSSYYYWPYNHYF
-478 NLTWK
+478 NLTWD

-737 GDFVW
+737 GNFVW

-843 NWNPQPKDETY
+843 NWNAQPKDETY

-1082 WNPQPKD
+1082 WNPQP
-1089 ETYTIGDF
+1089 
-1097 VWRDE
+1097 
-1102 GHNGVQN
+1102 
-1109 DGEHGLEGVLVTLK
+1109 
-1123 TADGVVLNTTTSD
+1123 
-1136 ANGHYQF
+1136 
-1143 TNVQKGKY
+1143 
-1151 IVEFTT
+1151 
-1157 PEGYEPTS
+1157 
-1165 KHTTANTEKDSDGLI
+1165 
-1180 ANIDVTQ
+1180 
-1187 DDMSIDA
+1187 
-1194 GFFPLENW
+1194 
-1202 NPQPEPKNPDDK
+1202 EPKNPDDK
-1214 EKPAPEQP
+1214 EKPGPEQP
-1222 DVPQPEPKNPDDKEK
+1222 DVPQPEPKNPDDREK

-1320 QTDEALPQTGES
+1320 QTDEALPKTGES

>member
-33 NAEASEVSA
+33 NAEASEVST
-42 TTQEH
+42 TTQEQ
-47 NVETEQTKTEGELTT
+47 NAEKEQAKTEGELTT
-62 EVAQQAVSESAPIA
+62 EAAQQTAVESIPAS
-76 ENMQKT
+76 ENMQERT
-82 TSVASENAKE
+82 LVASENGKE
-92 VTASD
+92 VTTTE
-97 STQEVTKTEAK
+97 STQEVTKTETK

-131 TAPVQAPTTATEH
+131 TAPVQTPTTATEH
-144 KSPRQAQELTAPMD
+144 KSPRQVQEVTSPVD

-209 DWSFENGI
+209 EWTFDKDI
-217 KAGDYFDF
+217 KNDDYFEF

-248 QNNDTVIAYGE
+248 QNNDTVIAFGE
-259 VKDKNRIR
+259 INEQNRVR

-272 YVSDK
+272 YVSKKD
-277 ENVVGK
+277 NVKGN
-283 LSLNLFINPAKV
+283 LSLNLFIDPSKV
-295 QNRGNIN
+295 LNNGNTT
-302 VSSTLG
+302 VSSILNGT
-308 SIKTEETFNIEY
+308 KTESTFNIEY
-320 IDGVKNNEGVTLNG
+320 IDGIHNAAGVTLNG
-334 RLDDL
+334 RLDEL
-339 SKADQ
+339 SKANQ
-344 SFTHYTTFK
+344 TFTHFATFK
-353 PSQNELTN
+353 PKHNKLSSVTIKGKVKNGVLQNSN
-361 VSLKGTVTTGAIEN
+361 N
-375 GIAGEVKIYEFI
+375 GEVKVYEFI
-387 GSGELPESVYA
+387 GNGELPQSVYA
-398 NVNDTSH
+398 NVNDTNQ
-405 FNDITSNLSNSI
+405 FKDITTSMNSKKSNG
-417 KSTSTGYEITFDM
+417 TGYEITFDTM
-430 KNKKPYVIVY
+430 NDKPYVILY
-440 KGHYNKDASD
+440 KGYFDSNSKD
-450 FDFTTNAIGHQNL
+450 FDFTTNATGYQNL
-463 NRSPYNHYWSYNHYF
+463 NQSSYYYWPYNHYF
-478 NLTWK
+478 NLTWD

-615 GMLTGAISDHTTEE
+615 GMLTGAISDHTIEE

-721 IQPTDPNI
+721 IQPTDPNN

-752 DGEHGLEGV
+752 DGEHGLESV

-767 ADGVVLNTTTSD
+767 ADGVILNTTTSD

-1082 WNPQPKD
+1082 WNPQP
-1089 ETYTIGDF
+1089 
-1097 VWRDE
+1097 
-1102 GHNGVQN
+1102 
-1109 DGEHGLEGVLVTLK
+1109 
-1123 TADGVVLNTTTSD
+1123 
-1136 ANGHYQF
+1136 
-1143 TNVQKGKY
+1143 
-1151 IVEFTT
+1151 
-1157 PEGYEPTS
+1157 
-1165 KHTTANTEKDSDGLI
+1165 
-1180 ANIDVTQ
+1180 
-1187 DDMSIDA
+1187 
-1194 GFFPLENW
+1194 
-1202 NPQPEPKNPDDK
+1202 EPKNPDDK

-1244 VPQPEPKNPDDRE
+1244 VPQP
-1257 KPAPEQPDVP
+1257 
-1267 QPEPKN
+1267 
-1273 PDDKEKPAPEQPD
+1273 
-1286 APQPKPMLPG
+1286 KPMLPG

-1320 QTDEALPQTGES
+1320 QTDEVLPKTGES

>member
-209 DWSFENGI
+209 EWTFDKDI
-217 KAGDYFDF
+217 KNDDYFEF

-248 QNNDTVIAYGE
+248 QNNNTVIAFGE
-259 VKDKNRIR
+259 INEQNRVR

-272 YVSDK
+272 YVSKKD
-277 ENVVGK
+277 NVKGN
-283 LSLNLFINPAKV
+283 LSLNLFIDPSKV
-295 QNRGNIN
+295 LNNGNTT
-302 VSSTLG
+302 VSSILNGT
-308 SIKTEETFNIEY
+308 KTESTFNIEY
-320 IDGVKNNEGVTLNG
+320 IDGIHNAAGVTLNG
-334 RLDDL
+334 RLDEL
-339 SKADQ
+339 SKANQ
-344 SFTHYTTFK
+344 TFTHFATFK
-353 PSQNELTN
+353 PKHNKLSSVTIKGKVKNGVLQNSN
-361 VSLKGTVTTGAIEN
+361 N
-375 GIAGEVKIYEFI
+375 GEVKVYEFI
-387 GSGELPESVYA
+387 GNGELPQSVYA
-398 NVNDTSH
+398 NVNDTNQ
-405 FNDITSNLSNSI
+405 FKDITTSMNSKKSNG
-417 KSTSTGYEITFDM
+417 TGYEITFDTM
-430 KNKKPYVIVY
+430 NDKPYVILY
-440 KGHYNKDASD
+440 KGYFDSNAKD
-450 FDFTTNAIGHQNL
+450 FDFTTNATGYQNL
-463 NRSPYNHYWSYNHYF
+463 NQSSYYYWPYNHYF
-478 NLTWK
+478 NLTWD

-615 GMLTGAISDHTTEE
+615 GMLTGAISDHTIEE

-1082 WNPQPKD
+1082 WNPQPEPKNPD
-1089 ETYTIGDF
+1089 DRE
-1097 VWRDE
+1097 
-1102 GHNGVQN
+1102 
-1109 DGEHGLEGVLVTLK
+1109 K
-1123 TADGVVLNTTTSD
+1123 PA
-1136 ANGHYQF
+1136 
-1143 TNVQKGKY
+1143 
-1151 IVEFTT
+1151 
-1157 PEGYEPTS
+1157 PEQP
-1165 KHTTANTEKDSDGLI
+1165 
-1180 ANIDVTQ
+1180 DV
-1187 DDMSIDA
+1187 
-1194 GFFPLENW
+1194 
-1202 NPQPEPKNPDDK
+1202 PQPEPKNPDDREKPAPKQPDVPQPDPKNPDDK

-1244 VPQPEPKNPDDRE
+1244 VPQP
-1257 KPAPEQPDVP
+1257 
-1267 QPEPKN
+1267 
-1273 PDDKEKPAPEQPD
+1273 
-1286 APQPKPMLPG
+1286 KPMLPG

-1320 QTDEALPQTGES
+1320 QTDEALPKTGES

>member
-33 NAEASEVSA
+33 NAEASEVST
-42 TTQEH
+42 TTQEQ
-47 NVETEQTKTEGELTT
+47 NAEKEQAKTEGELTT
-62 EVAQQAVSESAPIA
+62 EAAQQTAVESIPAS
-76 ENMQKT
+76 ENMQERT
-82 TSVASENAKE
+82 LVASENGKE
-92 VTASD
+92 VTTTE
-97 STQEVTKTEAK
+97 STQEVTKTETK
-108 DTATMKDSEIAQPV
+108 DTVTMKATEIVQPV
-122 SEVNKPVTQ
+122 SQIDKSVTQ
-131 TAPVQAPTTATEH
+131 TAAPVAEPSTANKQT
-144 KSPRQAQELTAPMD
+144 SPQQVQELTAPMD

-176 ETSSITGHQNND
+176 EKSSITGHQNND
-188 KTYRQSNTVNPH
+188 RTYRQPDTVNPH

-209 DWSFENGI
+209 EWTFDKDI
-217 KAGDYFDF
+217 KNDDYFEF

-248 QNNDTVIAYGE
+248 QNNDTVIAFGE
-259 VKDKNRIR
+259 INEQNRVR

-272 YVSDK
+272 YVSKKD
-277 ENVVGK
+277 NVKGN
-283 LSLNLFINPAKV
+283 LSLNLFIDPSKV
-295 QNRGNIN
+295 LNNGNTT
-302 VSSTLG
+302 VSSILNGT
-308 SIKTEETFNIEY
+308 KTESTFNIEY
-320 IDGVKNNEGVTLNG
+320 IDGIHNAAGVTLNG
-334 RLDDL
+334 RLDEL
-339 SKADQ
+339 SKANQ
-344 SFTHYTTFK
+344 TFTHFATFK
-353 PSQNELTN
+353 PKHNKLSSVTIKGKVKNGVLQNSN
-361 VSLKGTVTTGAIEN
+361 N
-375 GIAGEVKIYEFI
+375 GEVKVYEFI
-387 GSGELPESVYA
+387 GNGELPQSVYA
-398 NVNDTSH
+398 NVNDTNQ
-405 FNDITSNLSNSI
+405 FKDITTSMNSKKSNG
-417 KSTSTGYEITFDM
+417 TGYEITFDTM
-430 KNKKPYVIVY
+430 NDKPYVILY
-440 KGHYNKDASD
+440 KGYFDSNSKD
-450 FDFTTNAIGHQNL
+450 FDFTTNATGYQNL
-463 NRSPYNHYWSYNHYF
+463 NQSSYYYWPYNHYF
-478 NLTWK
+478 NLTWD

-1082 WNPQPKD
+1082 WNPQP
-1089 ETYTIGDF
+1089 
-1097 VWRDE
+1097 
-1102 GHNGVQN
+1102 
-1109 DGEHGLEGVLVTLK
+1109 
-1123 TADGVVLNTTTSD
+1123 
-1136 ANGHYQF
+1136 
-1143 TNVQKGKY
+1143 
-1151 IVEFTT
+1151 
-1157 PEGYEPTS
+1157 
-1165 KHTTANTEKDSDGLI
+1165 
-1180 ANIDVTQ
+1180 
-1187 DDMSIDA
+1187 
-1194 GFFPLENW
+1194 
-1202 NPQPEPKNPDDK
+1202 EPKNPDDK
-1214 EKPAPEQP
+1214 EKPGPEQP
-1222 DVPQPEPKNPDDKEK
+1222 DVPQPELKNPDDREK

-1320 QTDEALPQTGES
+1320 QTDEALPKTGES

>member
-33 NAEASEVSA
+33 NAEASEVST
-42 TTQEH
+42 TTQEQ
-47 NVETEQTKTEGELTT
+47 NAEKEQTKTEGELTT
-62 EVAQQAVSESAPIA
+62 EAAQQTAVESIPAS
-76 ENMQKT
+76 ENMQERT
-82 TSVASENAKE
+82 LVASENGKE
-92 VTASD
+92 VTTTE
-97 STQEVTKTEAK
+97 STQEVTKTETK
-108 DTATMKDSEIAQPV
+108 DTVTMKATEIVQPV
-122 SEVNKPVTQ
+122 SQIDKSVTQ
-131 TAPVQAPTTATEH
+131 TAAPVAEPSTANKQT
-144 KSPRQAQELTAPMD
+144 SPRQVQELTAPMD

-176 ETSSITGHQNND
+176 EKSSITGHQNKD
-188 KTYRQSNTVNPH
+188 KTYHQSNTVNPH

-209 DWSFENGI
+209 EWTFDKDI
-217 KAGDYFDF
+217 KNDDYFEF

-248 QNNDTVIAYGE
+248 QNNDTVIAFGE
-259 VKDKNRIR
+259 INEQNRVR

-272 YVSDK
+272 YVSKKD
-277 ENVVGK
+277 NVKGN
-283 LSLNLFINPAKV
+283 LSLNLFIDPSKV
-295 QNRGNIN
+295 LNNGNTT
-302 VSSTLG
+302 VSSILNGT
-308 SIKTEETFNIEY
+308 KTESTFNIEY
-320 IDGVKNNEGVTLNG
+320 IDGIHNAAGVTLNG
-334 RLDDL
+334 RLDEL
-339 SKADQ
+339 SKANQ
-344 SFTHYTTFK
+344 TFTHFATFK
-353 PSQNELTN
+353 PKHNKLSSVTIKGKVKNGVLQNSN
-361 VSLKGTVTTGAIEN
+361 N
-375 GIAGEVKIYEFI
+375 GEVKVYEFI
-387 GSGELPESVYA
+387 GNGELPQSVYA
-398 NVNDTSH
+398 NVNDTNQ
-405 FNDITSNLSNSI
+405 FKDITTSMNSKKSNG
-417 KSTSTGYEITFDM
+417 TGYEITFDM
-430 KNKKPYVIVY
+430 MNDKPYVILY
-440 KGHYNKDASD
+440 KGYFDSNSKD
-450 FDFTTNAIGHQNL
+450 FDFTTNATGYQNL
-463 NRSPYNHYWSYNHYF
+463 NQSSYYYWPYNHYF
-478 NLTWK
+478 NLTWD

-550 GENTSPIIETTED
+550 SENTSPIIETTED

-1043 ATSKHTTAN
+1043 
-1052 TEKDSDGLIANI
+1052 
-1064 DVTQDD
+1064 
-1070 MSIDAGFFPLEN
+1070 
-1082 WNPQPKD
+1082 
-1089 ETYTIGDF
+1089 
-1097 VWRDE
+1097 
-1102 GHNGVQN
+1102 
-1109 DGEHGLEGVLVTLK
+1109 
-1123 TADGVVLNTTTSD
+1123 
-1136 ANGHYQF
+1136 
-1143 TNVQKGKY
+1143 
-1151 IVEFTT
+1151 
-1157 PEGYEPTS
+1157 PTS

-1214 EKPAPEQP
+1214 EKPAPDQP
-1222 DVPQPEPKNPDDKEK
+1222 DVPQPEPKNPDDREK

-1286 APQPKPMLPG
+1286 VPQPKPMLPG

-1320 QTDEALPQTGES
+1320 QTDEVLPKTGES

>member
-1 MITNKNIY
+1 MNSQN
-9 SIRKHKLGVASF
+9 
-21 LLGTLFVVGHAN
+21 
-33 NAEASEVSA
+33 SE
-42 TTQEH
+42 Q
-47 NVETEQTKTEGELTT
+47 
-62 EVAQQAVSESAPIA
+62 I
-76 ENMQKT
+76 
-82 TSVASENAKE
+82 
-92 VTASD
+92 
-97 STQEVTKTEAK
+97 
-108 DTATMKDSEIAQPV
+108 
-122 SEVNKPVTQ
+122 
-131 TAPVQAPTTATEH
+131 
-144 KSPRQAQELTAPMD
+144 
-158 TKVINVENGTD
+158 
-169 VTSKVKV
+169 
-176 ETSSITGHQNND
+176 
-188 KTYRQSNTVNPH
+188 
-200 KAERVTLNY
+200 
-209 DWSFENGI
+209 
-217 KAGDYFDF
+217 
-225 QLSDNVDTNGIS
+225 
-237 TVKKV
+237 
-242 PNIVDT
+242 
-248 QNNDTVIAYGE
+248 IAYGE
-259 VKDKNRIR
+259 INENNRVR
-267 YRFTD
+267 YRFMD
-272 YVSDK
+272 YVNQK
-277 ENVVGK
+277 ENLKGK
-283 LSLNLFINPAKV
+283 LSLNLFIKPDKV
-295 QNRGNIN
+295 QDEGKIT
-302 VSSTLG
+302 VTSQLG
-308 SIKTEETFNIEY
+308 KEMTSQEFDIKY
-320 IDGVKNNEGVTLNG
+320 IDGVKSPSGITLNG
-334 RLDDL
+334 RLDEL

-344 SFTHYTTFK
+344 SFTHYAIFK
-353 PSQNELTN
+353 PKHNNLTN
-361 VSLKGTVTTGAIEN
+361 VTLRGTVSNNAQQNEKN
-375 GIAGEVKIYEFI
+375 GQVNVYEYI
-387 GSGELPESVYA
+387 GQGELPQSAYA
-398 NVNDTSH
+398 NVKDTNQ
-405 FNDITSNLSNSI
+405 FRDITNSLRP
-417 KSTSTGYEITFDM
+417 TTVNSTGYQITFDHI
-430 KNKKPYVIVY
+430 NKKPYVIVY
-440 KGHYNKDASD
+440 KGHYKNEAKDLE
-450 FDFTTNAIGHQNL
+450 FTTNATDYHSSNL
-463 NRSPYNHYWSYNHYF
+463 YSYNYWPYYGSF

-800 PEGYEATSKHTTANT
+800 PEGYE
-815 EKDSDGLIANID
+815 
-827 VTQDDMSID
+827 
-836 AGFFPLE
+836 
-843 NWNPQPKDETY
+843 
-854 TIGDFVWRDEDHNGV
+854 
-869 QNDGEHG
+869 
-876 LEGVL
+876 
-881 VTLKTADG
+881 
-889 VVLNTTTSDANGHYQ
+889 
-904 FTNVQ
+904 
-909 KGKYIVEFTT
+909 
-919 PEGYE
+919 
-924 ATSKHTTAN
+924 
-933 TEKDSDGLIA
+933 
-943 NIDVTQDDMSI
+943 
-954 DAGFFPLENWNPQPK
+954 
-969 DETYTIGDFVWR
+969 
-981 DEDHNGVQN
+981 
-990 DGEHG
+990 
-995 LEGVLV
+995 
-1001 TLKTADGVV
+1001 
-1010 LNTTTSDANG
+1010 
-1020 HYQFTNVQKG
+1020 
-1030 KYIVEF
+1030 
-1036 TTPEGYE
+1036 
-1043 ATSKHTTAN
+1043 
-1052 TEKDSDGLIANI
+1052 
-1064 DVTQDD
+1064 
-1070 MSIDAGFFPLEN
+1070 
-1082 WNPQPKD
+1082 
-1089 ETYTIGDF
+1089 
-1097 VWRDE
+1097 
-1102 GHNGVQN
+1102 
-1109 DGEHGLEGVLVTLK
+1109 
-1123 TADGVVLNTTTSD
+1123 
-1136 ANGHYQF
+1136 
-1143 TNVQKGKY
+1143 
-1151 IVEFTT
+1151 
-1157 PEGYEPTS
+1157 PTS

-1222 DVPQPEPKNPDDKEK
+1222 DVPQPEPKNPDDREK

-1267 QPEPKN
+1267 QPESKN

-1286 APQPKPMLPG
+1286 VPQPKPMLPG

-1320 QTDEALPQTGES
+1320 QTDEVLPKTGES

>member
-33 NAEASEVSA
+33 NAEASEVST
-42 TTQEH
+42 TTQEQ
-47 NVETEQTKTEGELTT
+47 NAEKEQAKTEGELTT
-62 EVAQQAVSESAPIA
+62 EAAQQTAVESIPAS
-76 ENMQKT
+76 ENMQERT
-82 TSVASENAKE
+82 LVASENGKE
-92 VTASD
+92 VTTTE
-97 STQEVTKTEAK
+97 STQEVTKTETK
-108 DTATMKDSEIAQPV
+108 DTVTMKDSEIAQPV

-131 TAPVQAPTTATEH
+131 TAPVQTPTTATEQ
-144 KSPRQAQELTAPMD
+144 KSTRQAQEDTAPMGM
-158 TKVINVENGTD
+158 KEVNVENGTD

-176 ETSSITGHQNND
+176 ENSSITGHQNND
-188 KTYRQSNTVNPH
+188 RTYRQPDTVNPH

-209 DWSFENGI
+209 DWSFDKDI
-217 KAGDYFDF
+217 KNDDYFEF

-248 QNNDTVIAYGE
+248 QNNDTVIAFGE
-259 VKDKNRIR
+259 INEQNRVR

-272 YVSDK
+272 YVNQK
-277 ENVVGK
+277 ENLKGK
-283 LSLNLFINPAKV
+283 LALNLFIKPDKV
-295 QNRGNIN
+295 QTAGNIT
-302 VSSTLG
+302 VSSKLG
-308 SIKTEETFNIEY
+308 NQVTSQNFNIQY
-320 IDGVKNNEGVTLNG
+320 IDGVKNRAGVTLNG
-334 RLDDL
+334 RIDTL
-339 SKADQ
+339 SKTDQ
-344 SFTHYTTFK
+344 TFTHFATFK
-353 PSQNELTN
+353 PNNNALTSVTITGKVKNGALQNG
-361 VSLKGTVTTGAIEN
+361 K
-375 GIAGEVKIYEFI
+375 AGEVKVYEFI
-387 GSGELPESVYA
+387 GSGELPQSVYA
-398 NVNDTSH
+398 NVNDTKQ
-405 FNDITSNLSNSI
+405 FNDITKSMKSI
-417 KSTSTGYEITFDM
+417 KNNSNGYEITFDM
-430 KNKKPYVIVY
+430 NKDNHPYIIVY
-440 KGHYNKDASD
+440 QGHFNNNAKD
-450 FDFTTNAIGHQNL
+450 FDFSTNATGYQNL
-463 NRSPYNHYWSYNHYF
+463 NQSGYSYYWPYNYSF
-478 NLTWK
+478 NLTWD

-507 FSELVDTT
+507 YSPTVNTIQDTH
-515 QNTAPATMTFQT
+515 ADYPVMTFQQPGT
-527 TGVLEEIEDSVVLNT
+527 LEETEDSMPITT
-542 LSQSGEDR
+542 LTESGEDR

-647 NPNVSGQYDDITT
+647 NPNVSGQYDAITT

-1082 WNPQPKD
+1082 WNPQP
-1089 ETYTIGDF
+1089 
-1097 VWRDE
+1097 
-1102 GHNGVQN
+1102 
-1109 DGEHGLEGVLVTLK
+1109 
-1123 TADGVVLNTTTSD
+1123 
-1136 ANGHYQF
+1136 
-1143 TNVQKGKY
+1143 
-1151 IVEFTT
+1151 
-1157 PEGYEPTS
+1157 
-1165 KHTTANTEKDSDGLI
+1165 
-1180 ANIDVTQ
+1180 
-1187 DDMSIDA
+1187 
-1194 GFFPLENW
+1194 
-1202 NPQPEPKNPDDK
+1202 EPKNPDDR
-1214 EKPAPEQP
+1214 
-1222 DVPQPEPKNPDDKEK
+1222 EK

-1286 APQPKPMLPG
+1286 VPQPEPKNPDDKEKPAPEQPDVPQPKPMLPG

>member
-33 NAEASEVSA
+33 NAEASEVST
-42 TTQEH
+42 TTQEQ
-47 NVETEQTKTEGELTT
+47 NAEKEQAKTEGELTT
-62 EVAQQAVSESAPIA
+62 EAAQQTAVESIPAS
-76 ENMQKT
+76 ENMQERT
-82 TSVASENAKE
+82 LVASENGKE
-92 VTASD
+92 VTTTE
-97 STQEVTKTEAK
+97 STQEVTKTETK
-108 DTATMKDSEIAQPV
+108 DTVTMKDSEIAQPV
-122 SEVNKPVTQ
+122 SHLDKPVIQ
-131 TAPVQAPTTATEH
+131 TAPVAEPSTANKQT
-144 KSPRQAQELTAPMD
+144 SPRQVQELTAPMD

-176 ETSSITGHQNND
+176 EKSSITGHQNKD
-188 KTYRQSNTVNPH
+188 KTYHQSNTVNPH

-237 TVKKV
+237 TTKKV
-242 PNIVDT
+242 PNILDVQDS
-248 QNNDTVIAYGE
+248 DKVIAYGE

-629 DTMEYTTDGLL
+629 NTMEYTTDGLL

-924 ATSKHTTAN
+924 
-933 TEKDSDGLIA
+933 
-943 NIDVTQDDMSI
+943 
-954 DAGFFPLENWNPQPK
+954 
-969 DETYTIGDFVWR
+969 
-981 DEDHNGVQN
+981 
-990 DGEHG
+990 
-995 LEGVLV
+995 
-1001 TLKTADGVV
+1001 
-1010 LNTTTSDANG
+1010 
-1020 HYQFTNVQKG
+1020 
-1030 KYIVEF
+1030 
-1036 TTPEGYE
+1036 
-1043 ATSKHTTAN
+1043 
-1052 TEKDSDGLIANI
+1052 
-1064 DVTQDD
+1064 
-1070 MSIDAGFFPLEN
+1070 
-1082 WNPQPKD
+1082 
-1089 ETYTIGDF
+1089 
-1097 VWRDE
+1097 
-1102 GHNGVQN
+1102 
-1109 DGEHGLEGVLVTLK
+1109 
-1123 TADGVVLNTTTSD
+1123 
-1136 ANGHYQF
+1136 
-1143 TNVQKGKY
+1143 
-1151 IVEFTT
+1151 
-1157 PEGYEPTS
+1157 PTS

-1286 APQPKPMLPG
+1286 APQPEPMLPG

-1309 MQTTPQDKSTS
+1309 MQTTPQDKSTP
-1320 QTDEALPQTGES
+1320 QTDEALPKTGES

>member
-33 NAEASEVSA
+33 NAEASEVST
-42 TTQEH
+42 TTQEQ
-47 NVETEQTKTEGELTT
+47 NAEKEQAKTEGELTT
-62 EVAQQAVSESAPIA
+62 EAAQQTAVESIPAS
-76 ENMQKT
+76 ENMQERT
-82 TSVASENAKE
+82 LVASENGKE
-92 VTASD
+92 VTTTE
-97 STQEVTKTEAK
+97 STQEVTKTETK

-131 TAPVQAPTTATEH
+131 TAPVQTPTTATEH
-144 KSPRQAQELTAPMD
+144 KSPRQVQEVTSPVD

-209 DWSFENGI
+209 EWTFDKDI
-217 KAGDYFDF
+217 KNDDYFEF

-248 QNNDTVIAYGE
+248 QNNDTVIAFGE
-259 VKDKNRIR
+259 INEQNRVR

-272 YVSDK
+272 YVSKKD
-277 ENVVGK
+277 NVKGN
-283 LSLNLFINPAKV
+283 LSLNLFIDPSKV
-295 QNRGNIN
+295 LNNGNTT
-302 VSSTLG
+302 VSSILNGT
-308 SIKTEETFNIEY
+308 KTESTFNIEY
-320 IDGVKNNEGVTLNG
+320 IDGIHNAAGVTLNG
-334 RLDDL
+334 RLDEL
-339 SKADQ
+339 SKANQ
-344 SFTHYTTFK
+344 TFTHFATFK
-353 PSQNELTN
+353 PKHNKLSSVTIKGKVKNGVLQNSN
-361 VSLKGTVTTGAIEN
+361 N
-375 GIAGEVKIYEFI
+375 GEVKVYEFI
-387 GSGELPESVYA
+387 GNGELPQSVYA
-398 NVNDTSH
+398 NVNDTNQ
-405 FNDITSNLSNSI
+405 FKDITTSMNSKKSNG
-417 KSTSTGYEITFDM
+417 TGYEITFDTM
-430 KNKKPYVIVY
+430 NDKPYVILY
-440 KGHYNKDASD
+440 KGYFDSNSKD
-450 FDFTTNAIGHQNL
+450 FDFTTNATGYQNL
-463 NRSPYNHYWSYNHYF
+463 NQSSYYYWPYNHYF
-478 NLTWK
+478 NLTWD

-629 DTMEYTTDGLL
+629 GTMEYTTDGLL

-729 DTSATYRI
+729 DTSATYRIGNFVWRDEDHNGVQNDGEHGLEGVLVTLKTADGVVLNTTTSDANGHYQFTNVQKGKYIVEFTTPEGYEATSKHTTANTEKDSDGLIANIDVTQDDMSIDAGFFPLENWNAQPKDETYTI

-843 NWNPQPKDETY
+843 NWNAQPKDETY

-954 DAGFFPLENWNPQPK
+954 DAGFFPLENWNPQP
-969 DETYTIGDFVWR
+969 
-981 DEDHNGVQN
+981 
-990 DGEHG
+990 
-995 LEGVLV
+995 
-1001 TLKTADGVV
+1001 
-1010 LNTTTSDANG
+1010 
-1020 HYQFTNVQKG
+1020 
-1030 KYIVEF
+1030 
-1036 TTPEGYE
+1036 
-1043 ATSKHTTAN
+1043 
-1052 TEKDSDGLIANI
+1052 
-1064 DVTQDD
+1064 
-1070 MSIDAGFFPLEN
+1070 
-1082 WNPQPKD
+1082 
-1089 ETYTIGDF
+1089 
-1097 VWRDE
+1097 
-1102 GHNGVQN
+1102 
-1109 DGEHGLEGVLVTLK
+1109 
-1123 TADGVVLNTTTSD
+1123 
-1136 ANGHYQF
+1136 
-1143 TNVQKGKY
+1143 
-1151 IVEFTT
+1151 
-1157 PEGYEPTS
+1157 
-1165 KHTTANTEKDSDGLI
+1165 
-1180 ANIDVTQ
+1180 
-1187 DDMSIDA
+1187 
-1194 GFFPLENW
+1194 
-1202 NPQPEPKNPDDK
+1202 EPKNPDDK

-1222 DVPQPEPKNPDDKEK
+1222 DVPQPEPKNPDDREK

-1286 APQPKPMLPG
+1286 APQPEPMLPG

-1309 MQTTPQDKSTS
+1309 MQTTPQDKSTP
-1320 QTDEALPQTGES
+1320 QTDEALPKTGES

>member
-42 TTQEH
+42 TTREQ

-1082 WNPQPKD
+1082 WNPQP
-1089 ETYTIGDF
+1089 
-1097 VWRDE
+1097 
-1102 GHNGVQN
+1102 
-1109 DGEHGLEGVLVTLK
+1109 
-1123 TADGVVLNTTTSD
+1123 
-1136 ANGHYQF
+1136 
-1143 TNVQKGKY
+1143 
-1151 IVEFTT
+1151 
-1157 PEGYEPTS
+1157 
-1165 KHTTANTEKDSDGLI
+1165 
-1180 ANIDVTQ
+1180 
-1187 DDMSIDA
+1187 
-1194 GFFPLENW
+1194 
-1202 NPQPEPKNPDDK
+1202 EPKNPDDK
-1214 EKPAPEQP
+1214 EKPGPEQP
-1222 DVPQPEPKNPDDKEK
+1222 DVPQPEPKNPDDREK

-1286 APQPKPMLPG
+1286 VPQPKPMLPG